1 MNWKKWIS
9 IAAAVCLAVTAVPMR
24 AVAQEEL
31 VQEKMPEEIK
41 EELKE
46 EKEEPKEEK
55 EELKEEKEELK
66 EEKEE
71 KEKLQEQSDE
81 KTEPHE
87 ESKKELLKG
96 ISLLMEEENSTEVFE
111 KETADFKGAGTATN
125 PYKIQN
131 VEDLKKLAEK
141 VNGDETANSGVT
153 YAGEYFKLTADIDLK
168 NEEWTPI
175 GTKVYV
181 GEFGQPESRYFQ
193 GTFDGDGH
201 QITKLK
207 ITGGSYAGLFGYV
220 GYAKGADANAVAVI
234 QNCNVTGEVNGYNHT
249 GGIVGYANNNTYIL
263 NCSFQGNV
271 EGNGENRGGI
281 VGSTSIGC
289 DVSGC
294 FVTGTVT
301 GGKRVGGIAGNGVGT
316 IKNCYALADVTA
328 TGVNAGG
335 IAGYAYG
342 ITIENCYYSGKV
354 SAKWAG
360 GIAGYVSKPISGSTE
375 IKNCVSLAER
385 VTGSNANRIAGE
397 NDATLTN
404 NYAWSGTTING
415 NPVPADGA
423 AGVNG
428 AKLTYENGT
437 LSPQFNAIFNDTDSA
452 WKFTE
457 DGLPILND
465 VGGTQSAYL
474 PPYLTGEGFYGKGTA
489 ENPYEIRNVND
500 LKLLAEKVNSGTT
513 YEGKYFKQTANIDL
527 EDLENE
533 PNWTP
538 IGKENNHFKGIFD
551 GGGYKITSLSITSS
565 NEKIG
570 LFGFVSNATIQNCN
584 VTGEIEGN
592 NFVGGIVGNAGK
604 NTHILNC
611 SFQGNVRGK
620 LDYVGGI
627 VGNTSS
633 GCEVSG
639 CFVTGKVEGLQ
650 RVGGIAGQGI
660 GIIRN
665 CYALA
670 DVTARTAIAG
680 GIAGRAYNLIIEN
693 CYYGGKVSAGSFAD
707 NSAGGIAG
715 ETYGSPDSSTK
726 IKNCVSL
733 AESVTCDFQVNRIA
747 GDERENTSLT
757 NNHSYNRTKLV
768 IDGNTTYPIGGA
780 GNNVNGADVYIS
792 NGRVMTDVQKGEV
805 FAWTGFDKDIWDIPT
820 EAGKLPSLQKGT
832 YPDLPTLPSKDLTI
846 DETPQHF
853 TTRNIGNG
861 FVVKV
866 TSEGT
871 LNESIEF
878 TKEYRLHDTT
888 GEWMSAVPNTAGTYD
903 VKITRAADGD
913 INPFACE
920 ISEGLVLTK
929 KRSSS
934 SGTTTRTYTAQFDTN
949 GGSAV
954 DKVKTDKNGKIERP
968 ADPTKEGYIFVGWY
982 SDSKLT
988 KPFDF
993 SAELTANSTLY
1004 AKWKENNE
1012 IILTIGSQKISVFG
1026 REIQNDVAP
1035 KIVNDRTMLPIR
1047 IVAESLGGTVTWN
1060 GELQRVTIQKGA
1072 DVILITIGA
1081 DTAYVNGTAVK
1092 LDAAA
1097 FVENGRTYLP
1107 LRFVSETLGA
1117 QVAWNEA
1124 EKTVTITK

>member
-31 VQEKMPEEIK
+31 VQEKMLEEIKEEIK

-46 EKEEPKEEK
+46 ELKEEKEEQKEEK
-55 EELKEEKEELK
+55 EELKEEKEEQ
-66 EEKEE
+66 KEE

-81 KTEPHE
+81 KTEPQE

-96 ISLLMEEENSTEVFE
+96 ISLLMEEENSTAVSGN
-111 KETADFKGAGTATN
+111 ETADFEGEGTAAN
-125 PYKIQN
+125 PYEIQN

-153 YAGEYFKLTADIDLK
+153 YEGKHFQLTANIDLK

-175 GTKVYV
+175 GTIVYT
-181 GEFGQPESRYFQ
+181 GEFGRSEERYFK

-201 QITKLK
+201 QIANLTITGRNEYVGLFGYVRNATIQNCNVAGEVSGYNAVGGIVGAVDGKTNNILNCSFQGNVTGNVYVGGIVGQVQNQCEVSSCYAIGTVHGGNDKVGGIAGEGRGAIKNCYALADVSAGGKFVGGIAGDASSVTIENCYYSGEVSARGSAGGIVGNVWRGTIQNCVSLAESVTGSNTNRIVGNIYNLTLTNNYAWSDPALSADDDAGLNGANFTYTNGTLSKQFSEIFKNDSAWKFTDNGLPILKNTGGTQLSELPKCMTGVGFDGFGIKTNPYLIEDAEDLKLLAEKVNSGEAYANTYFKQTADIDLNNETNWTPIGTVTNDGKDARPFKGTFDGDGYK
-207 ITGGSYAGLFGYV
+207 ITNLKVTGNSNNAGLFGYV
-220 GYAKGADANAVAVI
+220 DGAII
-234 QNCNVTGEVNGYNHT
+234 QNCNVTGEVNGYDYV
-249 GGIVGYANNNTYIL
+249 GGVVGNAYGKTQIL
-263 NCSFQGNV
+263 SCSF
-271 EGNGENRGGI
+271 RG
-281 VGSTSIGC
+281 
-289 DVSGC
+289 D
-294 FVTGTVT
+294 VTGEDSYI
-301 GGKRVGGIAGNGVGT
+301 GGIAGSARGT

-328 TGVNAGG
+328 TEFIAGG
-335 IAGYAYG
+335 IAGYAYHV
-342 ITIENCYYSGKV
+342 TIENCYYGGNV
-354 SAKWAG
+354 SARNTAG
-360 GIAGYVSKPISGSTE
+360 GIAGFVSGST
-375 IKNCVSLAER
+375 IKNCVSLAKS
-385 VTGSNANRIAGE
+385 V
-397 NDATLTN
+397 
-404 NYAWSGTTING
+404 
-415 NPVPADGA
+415 
-423 AGVNG
+423 
-428 AKLTYENGT
+428 
-437 LSPQFNAIFNDTDSA
+437 TDS
-452 WKFTE
+452 
-457 DGLPILND
+457 
-465 VGGTQSAYL
+465 
-474 PPYLTGEGFYGKGTA
+474 
-489 ENPYEIRNVND
+489 
-500 LKLLAEKVNSGTT
+500 
-513 YEGKYFKQTANIDL
+513 
-527 EDLENE
+527 
-533 PNWTP
+533 
-538 IGKENNHFKGIFD
+538 
-551 GGGYKITSLSITSS
+551 
-565 NEKIG
+565 
-570 LFGFVSNATIQNCN
+570 
-584 VTGEIEGN
+584 
-592 NFVGGIVGNAGK
+592 
-604 NTHILNC
+604 
-611 SFQGNVRGK
+611 
-620 LDYVGGI
+620 
-627 VGNTSS
+627 
-633 GCEVSG
+633 
-639 CFVTGKVEGLQ
+639 
-650 RVGGIAGQGI
+650 
-660 GIIRN
+660 
-665 CYALA
+665 
-670 DVTARTAIAG
+670 
-680 GIAGRAYNLIIEN
+680 
-693 CYYGGKVSAGSFAD
+693 
-707 NSAGGIAG
+707 
-715 ETYGSPDSSTK
+715 
-726 IKNCVSL
+726 
-733 AESVTCDFQVNRIA
+733 DFVNRIV
-747 GDERENTSLT
+747 GDVSRVENVTLTS
-757 NNHSYNRTKLV
+757 NYGYNRTKLV
-768 IDGNTTYPIGGA
+768 VYGKEGYADIDTT
-780 GNNVNGADVYIS
+780 DVKQGTTVFVS
-792 NGRVMTDVQKGEV
+792 KGKLMTDVQKGEV

-820 EAGKLPSLQKGT
+820 KAGKLPSLQKGT
-832 YPDLPTLPSKDLTI
+832 YPDLPDLPSKDLTI

-878 TKEYRLHDTT
+878 TKEYRLHGTT
-888 GEWMSAVPNTAGTYD
+888 DEWASAVPNTAGTYD

-920 ISEGLVLTK
+920 IPEGLVLTK

-934 SGTTTRTYTAQFDTN
+934 SGATTQTYTAQFDTN

-1012 IILTIGSQKISVFG
+1012 IILTIGSRKISVFG

>member
-31 VQEKMPEEIK
+31 LQEKMLEEIK
-41 EELKE
+41 EEQQEELKE

-55 EELKEEKEELK
+55 EEKEELKEEK

-81 KTEPHE
+81 KIEPQEKSKE
-87 ESKKELLKG
+87 EPPEG
-96 ISLLMEEENSTEVFE
+96 ISLLMEEENSTAVSEN
-111 KETADFKGAGTATN
+111 ETADFEGEGTAAN

-131 VEDLKKLAEK
+131 VDDLKLLAEN
-141 VNGDETANSGVT
+141 VNNGEAYANKH
-153 YAGEYFKLTADIDLK
+153 FKLTADIDLEK
-168 NEEWTPI
+168 EEWTPI
-175 GTKVYV
+175 GKS
-181 GEFGQPESRYFQ
+181 GLPFQ
-193 GTFDGDGH
+193 GTFDGYGY
-201 QITKLK
+201 QITNLK
-207 ITGGSYAGLFGYV
+207 ISNGGQYAGLFGYT
-220 GYAKGADANAVAVI
+220 KGAVI
-234 QNCNVTGEVNGYNHT
+234 KNCNVTGEINGYNHT
-249 GGIVGYANNNTYIL
+249 GGIVGSANVNTKIR

-271 EGNGENRGGI
+271 EGNGEKRGGI
-281 VGSTSIGC
+281 VGHTSIGC

-301 GGKRVGGIAGNGVGT
+301 GEKFVGGIAGWGAGT
-316 IKNCYALADVTA
+316 IKNCYALANVTA
-328 TGVNAGG
+328 TGVSAGG
-335 IAGYAYG
+335 IAGYYCSNF
-342 ITIENCYYSGKV
+342 TIENCYYSGNV

-360 GIAGYVSKPISGSTE
+360 GIAGYVSESISGSTE
-375 IKNCVSLAER
+375 IKNCVSLAES
-385 VTGSNANRIAGE
+385 VTGSNANRIAGY
-397 NDATLTN
+397 NDNATLTN
-404 NYAWSGTTING
+404 NYAWSGTTVSG
-415 NPVPADGA
+415 SAASDGA
-423 AGVNG
+423 D
-428 AKLTYENGT
+428 LTYTNGT
-437 LSPQFNAIFNDTDSA
+437 LSPQFSEIFGSDNSA
-452 WKFTE
+452 WKFTK

-465 VGGTQSAYL
+465 VGGTQFSEL
-474 PPYLTGEGFYGKGTA
+474 PKCMTGVGFDGFGIKTNPYLIEDV
-489 ENPYEIRNVND
+489 ED
-500 LKLLAEKVNSGTT
+500 LKLLAEKVNSGVT
-513 YEGKYFKQTANIDL
+513 YEGKYFKLTADIDL
-527 EDLENE
+527 KNE

-538 IGKENNHFKGIFD
+538 IGTMLVEEGRPFQGTFD
-551 GGGYKITSLSITSS
+551 GGGHQIANLTIS
-565 NEKIG
+565 NGGQYGG
-570 LFGFVSNATIQNCN
+570 LFGYTEGAVIKSCN
-584 VTGEIEGN
+584 VTGEVNGYN
-592 NFVGGIVGNAGK
+592 CTGGIVGYANN

-611 SFQGNVRGK
+611 SFQGNVEGDGEER
-620 LDYVGGI
+620 GGI
-627 VGNTSS
+627 VGHTSS

-639 CFVTGKVEGLQ
+639 CFVTGTVTGDRE
-650 RVGGIAGQGI
+650 VGGIAGSGVGTI
-660 GIIRN
+660 KN

-670 DVTARTAIAG
+670 NVTATGVNAG
-680 GIAGRAYNLIIEN
+680 GIAGKAYGVTIEN
-693 CYYGGKVSAGSFAD
+693 CYYSGEVSAKD
-707 NSAGGIAG
+707 YAGGIAG
-715 ETYGSPDSSTK
+715 YVSGAKT
-726 IKNCVSL
+726 IRNCVSL
-733 AESVTCDFQVNRIA
+733 AESVTGIGFVNRIV
-747 GDERENTSLT
+747 GCVRQNTNLI

-768 IDGNTTYPIGGA
+768 INGKPAYPTGGA
-780 GNNVNGADVYIS
+780 GNDVIGADVYIS

-805 FAWTGFDKDIWDIPT
+805 FAWTGFDKAIWDIPT

-920 ISEGLVLTK
+920 IFEGLVLTK

-934 SGTTTRTYTAQFDTN
+934 SGAATQTYTAQFDTN

-1012 IILTIGSQKISVFG
+1012 IILTIGSRKISVFG

-1107 LRFVSETLGA
+1107 LRFISETLGA
-1117 QVAWNEA
+1117 QVVWNEA

>member
-1 MNWKKWIS
+1 M
-9 IAAAVCLAVTAVPMR
+9 
-24 AVAQEEL
+24 
-31 VQEKMPEEIK
+31 
-41 EELKE
+41 
-46 EKEEPKEEK
+46 
-55 EELKEEKEELK
+55 
-66 EEKEE
+66 
-71 KEKLQEQSDE
+71 QEQSDE
-81 KTEPHE
+81 KTEPQE

-96 ISLLMEEENSTEVFE
+96 ISLLMEGENSTAVSGNEA
-111 KETADFKGAGTATN
+111 ADFAGAGTAEK
-125 PYKIQN
+125 PYLIKN
-131 VEDLKKLAEK
+131 AADLKKLAEK

-153 YAGEYFKLTADIDLK
+153 YKDKHFKLTADIDLE

-181 GEFGQPESRYFQ
+181 GEFGWPESRYFQ
-193 GTFDGDGH
+193 GTFDGGRH
-201 QITKLK
+201 QIANLK
-207 ITGGSYAGLFGYV
+207 ISNGVEYAGLFGNV
-220 GYAKGADANAVAVI
+220 WGATI
-234 QNCNVTGEVNGYNHT
+234 QNCNVTGEINGYNHT

-271 EGNGENRGGI
+271 EGNGEDKGGI
-281 VGSTSIGC
+281 VGHTSIGC

-294 FVTGTVT
+294 YVTGTVT
-301 GGKRVGGIAGNGVGT
+301 GGSAVGGIAGWGVGT

-328 TGVNAGG
+328 AGDNAAGYNAGG

-342 ITIENCYYSGKV
+342 VTIENCYYSGEV
-354 SAKWAG
+354 SSNGNSG
-360 GIAGYVSKPISGSTE
+360 GIAGYITGDSLDNSYSVIR
-375 IKNCVSLAER
+375 NCVSLAEE
-385 VTGSNANRIAGE
+385 VSGGSNANRIAGYI
-397 NDATLTN
+397 NITTLTN
-404 NYAWSGTTING
+404 NYAWSGTTIKG
-415 NPVPADGA
+415 KIVPADDAG
-423 AGVNG
+423 GVNG
-428 AKLTYENGT
+428 ANLTYENGK
-437 LSPQFNAIFNDTDSA
+437 LSPQFSAIFASDNSA
-452 WKFTE
+452 WTFT
-457 DGLPILND
+457 DNGLPILKN

-500 LKLLAEKVNSGTT
+500 LKLLAKKVNSGEAYANT
-513 YEGKYFKQTANIDL
+513 YFKLTANIDL
-527 EDLENE
+527 KNE

-538 IGKENNHFKGIFD
+538 IGTLQGEELRPFQGTFD
-551 GGGYKITSLSITSS
+551 GDEHQITNLKISNGGQYA
-565 NEKIG
+565 G
-570 LFGFVSNATIQNCN
+570 LFGYTEGAVIKSCN
-584 VTGEIEGN
+584 VTGEINGYN
-592 NFVGGIVGNAGK
+592 HTGGIVGYATD

-611 SFQGNVRGK
+611 SFQGNVEGDGEER
-620 LDYVGGI
+620 GGI
-627 VGNTSS
+627 VGYMS
-633 GCEVSG
+633 GGGEVSG
-639 CFVTGKVEGLQ
+639 CFVTGTVTGDRE
-650 RVGGIAGQGI
+650 VGGIAGTGVGTI
-660 GIIRN
+660 KN

-670 DVTARTAIAG
+670 NVTATGVNAGVNAG
-680 GIAGRAYNLIIEN
+680 GIAGKAYGVTIEN
-693 CYYGGKVSAGSFAD
+693 CYYSGEVSAK
-707 NSAGGIAG
+707 NYAGGIAG
-715 ETYGSPDSSTK
+715 YVSGST

-733 AESVTCDFQVNRIA
+733 ANSVTGGDFVNRIA
-747 GDERENTSLT
+747 GGVRDKINLI

-768 IDGNTTYPIGGA
+768 INGKPAYPTGGA

-792 NGRVMTDVQKGEV
+792 NGRVMTDVPNQTLFNWE
-805 FAWTGFDKDIWDIPT
+805 ANGFTKANGWLIPT
-820 EAGKLPSLQKGT
+820 DAYKLPSLREGE
-832 YPDLPTLPSKDLTI
+832 YPALPDLPEEP
-846 DETPQHF
+846 
-853 TTRNIGNG
+853 
-861 FVVKV
+861 
-866 TSEGT
+866 
-871 LNESIEF
+871 
-878 TKEYRLHDTT
+878 
-888 GEWMSAVPNTAGTYD
+888 VP
-903 VKITRAADGD
+903 
-913 INPFACE
+913 
-920 ISEGLVLTK
+920 TK

-934 SGTTTRTYTAQFDTN
+934 SGTTTQTYTAQFDTN

-1012 IILTIGSQKISVFG
+1012 IILTIGSRKISVFG
-1026 REIQNDVAP
+1026 REIKNDVAP

-1117 QVAWNEA
+1117 QVVWNEA

>member
-31 VQEKMPEEIK
+31 VQEKMLEELK
-41 EELKE
+41 EEQQEELKE
-46 EKEEPKEEK
+46 EKEEPKEE
-55 EELKEEKEELK
+55 KEEKEELK

-81 KTEPHE
+81 KIEPQEKSKE
-87 ESKKELLKG
+87 EPPEG
-96 ISLLMEEENSTEVFE
+96 ISLLMEEENSTAVSEN
-111 KETADFKGAGTATN
+111 ETADFEGEGTAAN

-131 VEDLKKLAEK
+131 VDDLKLLAENVNNGEAYANTYFKLTADIDLKKEEWTPIGTLQGEEVRPFQGTFDGGGHQITKLKITGGRYAGLFGYTKGAVIKNCNVTGEVNGYNHTGGIVGDAGINTKILNCSFQGNVEGNGEDKGGIVGSTSDGCEVSGCFVTGTVTGEKFVGGIAGWGVGTIKNCYALADVTARTAIAGGIAGYYCSNFTIENCYYSGRVSVSDYAGGIAGSANTGTIQNCVSLAESVTGSNANRIAGYNDNATLTNNYAWSGTKIKGNPVSADDAGGVNGANLTYTGGTLSEQFSEIFKNDSAWKFTDNGLPILKDVGGTQSAYLPLYLTKASFYGNGTAEIPYEIRNAEDLKLLAEK
-141 VNGDETANSGVT
+141 VNGNETANSGIT
-153 YAGEYFKLTADIDLK
+153 YENTYFKLTADIDLK

-175 GTKVYV
+175 GTMLV
-181 GEFGQPESRYFQ
+181 EELRPFQ
-193 GTFDGDGH
+193 GTFDGGGH

-207 ITGGSYAGLFGYV
+207 ITGGSYAGLFGYTE
-220 GYAKGADANAVAVI
+220 GAVI
-234 QNCNVTGEVNGYNHT
+234 KSCNVTGEVNGYNCT
-249 GGIVGYANNNTYIL
+249 GGIVGYADANTKIL

-271 EGNGENRGGI
+271 KGKGEERGGI
-281 VGSTSIGC
+281 VGYMSGGGE
-289 DVSGC
+289 VSGC

-301 GGKRVGGIAGNGVGT
+301 GDREVGGIAGTGVGT
-316 IKNCYALADVTA
+316 IKNCYALANVTA

-335 IAGYAYG
+335 IAGKAYG
-342 ITIENCYYSGKV
+342 VTIENCYYSGEV
-354 SAKWAG
+354 SAKNYAG
-360 GIAGYVSKPISGSTE
+360 GIAGYVS
-375 IKNCVSLAER
+375 
-385 VTGSNANRIAGE
+385 
-397 NDATLTN
+397 
-404 NYAWSGTTING
+404 
-415 NPVPADGA
+415 
-423 AGVNG
+423 G
-428 AKLTYENGT
+428 AKT
-437 LSPQFNAIFNDTDSA
+437 
-452 WKFTE
+452 
-457 DGLPILND
+457 
-465 VGGTQSAYL
+465 
-474 PPYLTGEGFYGKGTA
+474 
-489 ENPYEIRNVND
+489 IR
-500 LKLLAEKVNSGTT
+500 
-513 YEGKYFKQTANIDL
+513 
-527 EDLENE
+527 
-533 PNWTP
+533 
-538 IGKENNHFKGIFD
+538 
-551 GGGYKITSLSITSS
+551 
-565 NEKIG
+565 
-570 LFGFVSNATIQNCN
+570 
-584 VTGEIEGN
+584 
-592 NFVGGIVGNAGK
+592 
-604 NTHILNC
+604 
-611 SFQGNVRGK
+611 
-620 LDYVGGI
+620 
-627 VGNTSS
+627 
-633 GCEVSG
+633 
-639 CFVTGKVEGLQ
+639 
-650 RVGGIAGQGI
+650 
-660 GIIRN
+660 
-665 CYALA
+665 
-670 DVTARTAIAG
+670 
-680 GIAGRAYNLIIEN
+680 
-693 CYYGGKVSAGSFAD
+693 
-707 NSAGGIAG
+707 
-715 ETYGSPDSSTK
+715 
-726 IKNCVSL
+726 NCVSL
-733 AESVTCDFQVNRIA
+733 AESVTGGDLVNRIVGYVGSNA
-747 GDERENTSLT
+747 NVTLT
-757 NNHSYNRTKLV
+757 NNYSYNRTKLV
-768 IDGNTTYPIGGA
+768 INGKPAYPTGGEGNDVI
-780 GNNVNGADVYIS
+780 GADVYIS
-792 NGRVMTDVQKGEV
+792 NGRVMKDVQKGEV
-805 FAWTGFDKDIWDIPT
+805 FAWTGFDKDIWYIPT

-832 YPDLPTLPSKDLTI
+832 YPDLPNLPSVDLTI
-846 DETPQHF
+846 DKTPQHF

-920 ISEGLVLTK
+920 IPEGLVLTK

-934 SGTTTRTYTAQFDTN
+934 SGATTRTYTAQFDTN

-1012 IILTIGSQKISVFG
+1012 IILTIGSRKISVFG

-1107 LRFVSETLGA
+1107 LRFISETLGA
-1117 QVAWNEA
+1117 QVVWNEA

>member
-31 VQEKMPEEIK
+31 LQEKMLEEIKEELKEEIK

-46 EKEEPKEEK
+46 EKEERKEE
-55 EELKEEKEELK
+55 K

-81 KTEPHE
+81 KIEPQE
-87 ESKKELLKG
+87 ESKEEPPEG

-111 KETADFKGAGTATN
+111 DKTADFAGGGTAAN

-131 VEDLKKLAEK
+131 VDDLKLLAEK
-141 VNGDETANSGVT
+141 VNGGVT
-153 YAGEYFKLTADIDLK
+153 YEGKHFQLTANIDLK

-175 GTKVYV
+175 GT
-181 GEFGQPESRYFQ
+181 EDTLFQ
-193 GTFDGDGH
+193 GTFDGGRH
-201 QITKLK
+201 QIANLK
-207 ITGGSYAGLFGYV
+207 ISNGVEYAGLFGNV
-220 GYAKGADANAVAVI
+220 WGATI
-234 QNCNVTGEVNGYNHT
+234 QNCNVTGEINGYNHT

-271 EGNGENRGGI
+271 EGNGEDKGGI
-281 VGSTSIGC
+281 VGHTSIGC

-294 FVTGTVT
+294 YVTGTVT
-301 GGKRVGGIAGNGVGT
+301 GGSAVGGIAGWGTGT
-316 IKNCYALADVTA
+316 IENCYALADVTA
-328 TGVNAGG
+328 TGDSAGG
-335 IAGYAYG
+335 IAGYAYNL
-342 ITIENCYYSGKV
+342 TIENCYYGGRV
-354 SAKWAG
+354 SASRLAG
-360 GIAGYVSKPISGSTE
+360 GIAGYITGNSLGETSYSVIR
-375 IKNCVSLAER
+375 NCVSLAEE
-385 VTGSNANRIAGE
+385 VSGGSNANRIAGYIRIT
-397 NDATLTN
+397 TLTN
-404 NYAWSGTTING
+404 NYAWSD
-415 NPVPADGA
+415 PALSADDA
-423 AGVNG
+423 AGLNG
-428 AKLTYENGT
+428 ADLTYTNGK

-452 WKFTE
+452 WEFTE
-457 DGLPILND
+457 DGLPILKN

-489 ENPYEIRNVND
+489 ENPYEIRNAED
-500 LKLLAEKVNSGTT
+500 LKLLAKNVNSGTD

-527 EDLENE
+527 NNE
-533 PNWTP
+533 PWTP
-538 IGKENNHFKGIFD
+538 IGTMQGEEGRPFQGTFD
-551 GGGYKITSLSITSS
+551 GDGYQITNLTISNGGQYA
-565 NEKIG
+565 G
-570 LFGFVSNATIQNCN
+570 LFGYTEGAVIKNCN
-584 VTGEIEGN
+584 VTGEINGYN
-592 NFVGGIVGNAGK
+592 HTGGIVGSANV
-604 NTHILNC
+604 NTKIQNC
-611 SFQGNVRGK
+611 SFQGNVEGNGENR
-620 LDYVGGI
+620 GGI
-627 VGNTSS
+627 VGDTSS

-639 CFVTGKVEGLQ
+639 CFVTGTVTGEKF
-650 RVGGIAGQGI
+650 VGGIAGWGAGTI
-660 GIIRN
+660 KN

-670 DVTARTAIAG
+670 NVTATGVNAGYNAG
-680 GIAGRAYNLIIEN
+680 GIAGYAYGVTIEN
-693 CYYGGKVSAGSFAD
+693 CYYSGEVSASG
-707 NSAGGIAG
+707 SAGGIVGTAWG
-715 ETYGSPDSSTK
+715 GT
-726 IKNCVSL
+726 IQNCVSL
-733 AESVTCDFQVNRIA
+733 AESVTGSNANRIVGKSYKA
-747 GDERENTSLT
+747 TLT
-757 NNHSYNRTKLV
+757 NNHSYNRTQLV
-768 IDGNTTYPIGGA
+768 INGEITYPTGGA
-780 GNNVNGADVYIS
+780 GNDVNGADVYIS

-805 FAWTGFDKDIWDIPT
+805 FNWAGFDKDIWDIPKK
-820 EAGKLPSLQKGT
+820 AGKLPSLQKGT
-832 YPDLPTLPSKDLTI
+832 YPDLPNLPSKDLNI
-846 DETPQHF
+846 DQAPQHF
-853 TTRNIGNG
+853 TTKNIGNG

-878 TKEYRLHDTT
+878 TKEYRLHGTT
-888 GEWMSAVPNTAGTYD
+888 DAWTDAVPNTAGTYD

-920 ISEGLVLTK
+920 IPEGLVLTK

-934 SGTTTRTYTAQFDTN
+934 SGAATQTYTAQFDTN

-1012 IILTIGSQKISVFG
+1012 IILTIGSRKISVFG
-1026 REIQNDVAP
+1026 REIKNDVAP

-1117 QVAWNEA
+1117 QVAWKEA

>member
-31 VQEKMPEEIK
+31 VQEKMLEEIKEEIK

-46 EKEEPKEEK
+46 EPKEE
-55 EELKEEKEELK
+55 K

-71 KEKLQEQSDE
+71 KEKLQEKSDE
-81 KTEPHE
+81 KTEPQE
-87 ESKKELLKG
+87 ESKKELPKG
-96 ISLLMEEENSTEVFE
+96 ISLLMEGENSTAVSENE
-111 KETADFKGAGTATN
+111 AADFEGEGEEN
-125 PYKIQN
+125 DPYLIED
-131 VEDLKKLAEK
+131 VEDLKKLAENVK
-141 VNGDETANSGVT
+141 NGTDYEGKYFQLTAN
-153 YAGEYFKLTADIDLK
+153 IDLN
-168 NEEWTPI
+168 NEPNWTPI
-175 GTKVYV
+175 GT
-181 GEFGQPESRYFQ
+181 EDTLFQ
-193 GTFDGDGH
+193 GTFDGGGH
-201 QITKLK
+201 QITNLK
-207 ITGGSYAGLFGYV
+207 IGKREYGGLFGNV
-220 GYAKGADANAVAVI
+220 WGATI
-234 QNCNVTGEVNGYNHT
+234 QNCNVTGEVNGYNYS
-249 GGIVGYANNNTYIL
+249 GGIVGYANDNTHIL

-271 EGNGENRGGI
+271 EGNGQDRGGI

-301 GGKRVGGIAGNGVGT
+301 GGNCVGGIAGNGVGT

-328 TGVNAGG
+328 AGDSAGG
-335 IAGYAYG
+335 IAGYAYNLS
-342 ITIENCYYSGKV
+342 IENCYYSGKV
-354 SAKWAG
+354 SSNGNAG
-360 GIAGYVSKPISGSTE
+360 GIAGIARNSE
-375 IKNCVSLAER
+375 IQNCVSLAER
-385 VTGSNANRIAGE
+385 VTGVWKVNRIAGK
-397 NDATLTN
+397 NSAKLTD

-500 LKLLAEKVNSGTT
+500 LKLLAEKVNGGVT
-513 YEGKYFKQTANIDL
+513 YKDKYFKQTANIDL
-527 EDLENE
+527 ENE

-538 IGKENNHFKGIFD
+538 IGGTVIEHPSTWEISVFKGNYD
-551 GGGYKITSLSITSS
+551 GDGYKITNLTTTEDS
-565 NEKIG
+565 NHVG
-570 LFGFVSNATIQNCN
+570 LFGKVEDATIQNCN
-584 VTGEIEGN
+584 ITGNVNGYN
-592 NFVGGIVGNAGK
+592 YVGGIVGGVGVK
-604 NTHILNC
+604 TKILNC
-611 SFQGNVRGK
+611 SFQGSVMGES
-620 LDYVGGI
+620 DCVGGI
-627 VGNTSS
+627 VGETSAE
-633 GCEVSG
+633 CEVSG
-639 CFVTGKVEGLQ
+639 CFARGKVEGLQ
-650 RVGGIAGQGI
+650 KVGGIAGKGVGTI
-660 GIIRN
+660 KN

-670 DVTARTAIAG
+670 DVTARDRIAG
-680 GIAGRAYNLIIEN
+680 GIAGGTYNLTIEN
-693 CYYGGKVSAGSFAD
+693 CYYGGDVLAK
-707 NSAGGIAG
+707 NYAGGIAG
-715 ETYGSPDSSTK
+715 VMDSTSGSSTT

-733 AESVTCDFQVNRIA
+733 AESVTAGINSVNRIA
-747 GDERENTSLT
+747 GGVRDNINLI

-768 IDGNTTYPIGGA
+768 IDSKPAYPTGGA
-780 GNNVNGADVYIS
+780 GNDVIGADVYIS
-792 NGRVMTDVQKGEV
+792 NGRVMKDVQKGEV
-805 FAWTGFDKDIWDIPT
+805 FAWTGFDKAIWYIPT

-832 YPDLPTLPSKDLTI
+832 YPDLPNLPSVDLTI
-846 DETPQHF
+846 DKTPQHF

-888 GEWMSAVPNTAGTYD
+888 DAWKSAVPNTAGTYD

-920 ISEGLVLTK
+920 IPEGLVLTK

-934 SGTTTRTYTAQFDTN
+934 SGAATQTYTAQFDTN

-1012 IILTIGSQKISVFG
+1012 IILTIGSRKISVFG

>member
-31 VQEKMPEEIK
+31 LQEKMLEEIKEEQQEEIK

-46 EKEEPKEEK
+46 EPKEEKEEK
-55 EELKEEKEELK
+55 EELKEEK

-81 KTEPHE
+81 KTEPQE
-87 ESKKELLKG
+87 ESKKELPKG
-96 ISLLMEEENSTEVFE
+96 ISLLMGEENSTAVFE
-111 KETADFKGAGTATN
+111 NETADFEGKGTAAN

-131 VEDLKKLAEK
+131 VDDLKKLAEK
-141 VNGDETANSGVT
+141 VNG
-153 YAGEYFKLTADIDLK
+153 GEAYEGKHFKLTANIDLK
-168 NEEWTPI
+168 NEEWPPI
-175 GTKVYV
+175 GTLQ
-181 GEFGQPESRYFQ
+181 GEEVRPFQ
-193 GTFDGDGH
+193 GTFDGDGY
-201 QITKLK
+201 QITNLK
-207 ITGGSYAGLFGYV
+207 ISNGGQYAGLFGHTE
-220 GYAKGADANAVAVI
+220 GAVI
-234 QNCNVTGEVNGYNHT
+234 KSCNVTGKINGYNYT
-249 GGIVGYANNNTYIL
+249 GGIVGYADANTKIL

-271 EGNGENRGGI
+271 KGKGEGRGGI
-281 VGSTSIGC
+281 VGYMSGGGE
-289 DVSGC
+289 VSGC

-301 GGKRVGGIAGNGVGT
+301 GDKEVGGIAGYGVGT
-316 IKNCYALADVTA
+316 IKNCYALANVTATATATA

-342 ITIENCYYSGKV
+342 VTIENCYYSGEV
-354 SAKWAG
+354 SAKNYAG
-360 GIAGYVSKPISGSTE
+360 GIAGTAWRGTIQ
-375 IKNCVSLAER
+375 NCVSLAES
-385 VTGSNANRIAGE
+385 VSGSDYVNRIAGY
-397 NDATLTN
+397 NYNATLTN
-404 NYAWSGTTING
+404 NYAWDGTTING
-415 NPVPADGA
+415 NPVSADD
-423 AGVNG
+423 AGWVNG
-428 AKLTYENGT
+428 AALTYTNGE
-437 LSPQFNAIFNDTDSA
+437 LSEQFSDIFKDTDSA
-452 WKFTE
+452 WDFT
-457 DGLPILND
+457 DNGLPILKN
-465 VGGTQSAYL
+465 VGGVQFSEL
-474 PPYLTGEGFYGKGTA
+474 PKCMTGVGFDGFGIKTNPYLIEDV
-489 ENPYEIRNVND
+489 ED
-500 LKLLAEKVNSGTT
+500 LKLLAKKVNGGTT
-513 YEGKYFKQTANIDL
+513 YEKTYFKQTADIDL
-527 EDLENE
+527 NNE
-533 PNWTP
+533 PWTP
-538 IGKENNHFKGIFD
+538 IGTVIVINNGKDARPFKGTFD
-551 GGGYKITSLSITSS
+551 GDGYKITNLKVTGNS
-565 NEKIG
+565 NNAG
-570 LFGFVSNATIQNCN
+570 LFGYTQDATIKNCN
-584 VTGEIEGN
+584 VTGEVSGSSD
-592 NFVGGIVGNAGK
+592 VGGIVGNADGK
-604 NTHILNC
+604 TQILSC
-611 SFQGNVRGK
+611 SFRG
-620 LDYVGGI
+620 D
-627 VGNTSS
+627 
-633 GCEVSG
+633 
-639 CFVTGKVEGLQ
+639 VTGEDSYI
-650 RVGGIAGQGI
+650 GGIAGSARGTI
-660 GIIRN
+660 KN

-670 DVTARTAIAG
+670 DVTASFVDAG
-680 GIAGRAYNLIIEN
+680 GIAGYAYHVTIEN
-693 CYYGGKVSAGSFAD
+693 CYYSGNVSAGND
-707 NSAGGIAG
+707 AGGIAG
-715 ETYGSPDSSTK
+715 FASGST

-733 AESVTCDFQVNRIA
+733 AKSVTGSENVNRIL
-747 GDERENTSLT
+747 GDVSKVENVTLTS
-757 NNHSYNRTKLV
+757 NYGYNRTKLV
-768 IDGNTTYPIGGA
+768 VYEKEDYADGKDEKDGTNVFVSA
-780 GNNVNGADVYIS
+780 GKL
-792 NGRVMTDVQKGEV
+792 MTDVQKGEV

-820 EAGKLPSLQKGT
+820 KAGKLPSLQKGT
-832 YPDLPTLPSKDLTI
+832 YPDLPDLPSKDLTI
-846 DETPQHF
+846 DKTPQHF
-853 TTRNIGNG
+853 TTKNIGNG

-866 TSEGT
+866 LSPTEGIGNT
-871 LNESIEF
+871 PFEVQ
-878 TKEYRLHDTT
+878 YRLHDTT
-888 GEWMSAVPNTAGTYD
+888 DEWASAVPNTAGTYD

-920 ISEGLVLTK
+920 IPEGLVLTK

-934 SGTTTRTYTAQFDTN
+934 SGAATQTYTAQFDTN

-1012 IILTIGSQKISVFG
+1012 IILTIGSRKISVFG

-1107 LRFVSETLGA
+1107 LRFISETLGA

>member
-31 VQEKMPEEIK
+31 LQEKMLEEIKEEQQEEIK

-46 EKEEPKEEK
+46 EKEEQKEEK
-55 EELKEEKEELK
+55 EELKEEK

-81 KTEPHE
+81 KIEPQE
-87 ESKKELLKG
+87 ESKKELPKG

-111 KETADFKGAGTATN
+111 NETADFKGKGEEN
-125 PYKIQN
+125 DPYLIED
-131 VEDLKKLAEK
+131 VEDLKKLAEN
-141 VNGDETANSGVT
+141 VNNGEAYANT
-153 YAGEYFKLTADIDLK
+153 YFKLTADIDLK

-193 GTFDGDGH
+193 GTFDGGRH
-201 QITKLK
+201 QIANLT
-207 ITGGSYAGLFGYV
+207 ITGRNEYVGLFGYV
-220 GYAKGADANAVAVI
+220 RNATIQNCNVAGEVSGYNFAGGIVGAVDGQTNNILNCSFQGNVTGNAYVGGIVGQVQNQCKVSSCYAIGTVHGGNDKVGGIAGEGRGAIKNCYALADVSAGGKFVGGIAGDAFRVTIENCYYSGEVSASGSAGGIVGNVWGGTIQNCVSLAESVTGSNTNRIVGNIYNLTLTNNYAWSDPALSADDEAGLNGANLTYTNGELSKQFSGIFGSDNSAWQFTDNGLPILKDVGGVQFSELPKCMTGVGFDGFGIKTNPYLIEDVEDLKLLAKKVNGGTTYEKTYFKQTADIDLKNEPNWTPIGTMLVEEGRPFQGTFDGGGHQIANLTISNGGQYGGLFGYTEGAVI
-234 QNCNVTGEVNGYNHT
+234 KSCNVTGEVNGYNCT
-249 GGIVGYANNNTYIL
+249 GGIVGYANN
-263 NCSFQGNV
+263 
-271 EGNGENRGGI
+271 
-281 VGSTSIGC
+281 
-289 DVSGC
+289 
-294 FVTGTVT
+294 
-301 GGKRVGGIAGNGVGT
+301 
-316 IKNCYALADVTA
+316 
-328 TGVNAGG
+328 
-335 IAGYAYG
+335 
-342 ITIENCYYSGKV
+342 
-354 SAKWAG
+354 
-360 GIAGYVSKPISGSTE
+360 
-375 IKNCVSLAER
+375 
-385 VTGSNANRIAGE
+385 
-397 NDATLTN
+397 
-404 NYAWSGTTING
+404 
-415 NPVPADGA
+415 
-423 AGVNG
+423 
-428 AKLTYENGT
+428 
-437 LSPQFNAIFNDTDSA
+437 
-452 WKFTE
+452 
-457 DGLPILND
+457 
-465 VGGTQSAYL
+465 
-474 PPYLTGEGFYGKGTA
+474 
-489 ENPYEIRNVND
+489 
-500 LKLLAEKVNSGTT
+500 
-513 YEGKYFKQTANIDL
+513 
-527 EDLENE
+527 
-533 PNWTP
+533 
-538 IGKENNHFKGIFD
+538 
-551 GGGYKITSLSITSS
+551 
-565 NEKIG
+565 
-570 LFGFVSNATIQNCN
+570 
-584 VTGEIEGN
+584 
-592 NFVGGIVGNAGK
+592 

-611 SFQGNVRGK
+611 SFQGNVEGDGEER
-620 LDYVGGI
+620 GGI
-627 VGNTSS
+627 VGHTSS

-639 CFVTGKVEGLQ
+639 CFVTGTVTGDRE
-650 RVGGIAGQGI
+650 VGGIAGSGVGTI
-660 GIIRN
+660 KN

-670 DVTARTAIAG
+670 NVTATGVNAG
-680 GIAGRAYNLIIEN
+680 GIAGKAYGVTIEN
-693 CYYGGKVSAGSFAD
+693 CYYSGEVSAKD
-707 NSAGGIAG
+707 YAGGIAG
-715 ETYGSPDSSTK
+715 YVSGAKT
-726 IKNCVSL
+726 IRNCVSL
-733 AESVTCDFQVNRIA
+733 AESVTGIGFVNRIV
-747 GDERENTSLT
+747 GCVRQNTNLI

-768 IDGNTTYPIGGA
+768 IDGNTTYADGTDEKDGT
-780 GNNVNGADVYIS
+780 NVFVSA
-792 NGRVMTDVQKGEV
+792 GRVMTDVQKGEV
-805 FAWTGFDKDIWDIPT
+805 FDWAGFDENIWSIPT

-832 YPDLPTLPSKDLTI
+832 YPDLPNLPSKDLTI
-846 DETPQHF
+846 GTTPQHF

-866 TSEGT
+866 LSPTEDIGNT
-871 LNESIEF
+871 PFEVQ
-878 TKEYRLHDTT
+878 YRLHDTT

-920 ISEGLVLTK
+920 IPEGLVLTK

-934 SGTTTRTYTAQFDTN
+934 SGAATQTYTAQFDTN

-1012 IILTIGSQKISVFG
+1012 IILTIGSRKISVFG

-1107 LRFVSETLGA
+1107 LRFISETLGA

>member
-31 VQEKMPEEIK
+31 VQEKMLEELK
-41 EELKE
+41 EEQQEELKE

-55 EELKEEKEELK
+55 EEKEELKEEK

-81 KTEPHE
+81 KIEPQEKSKE
-87 ESKKELLKG
+87 EPPEG
-96 ISLLMEEENSTEVFE
+96 ISLLMEEENSTVVSE
-111 KETADFKGAGTATN
+111 KEAADFAGVGTAAN

-131 VEDLKKLAEK
+131 VNDLKKLAEN
-141 VNGDETANSGVT
+141 VNNGEAYANT
-153 YAGEYFKLTADIDLK
+153 YFKLTADIDLEK
-168 NEEWTPI
+168 EEWTPI
-175 GTKVYV
+175 GKS
-181 GEFGQPESRYFQ
+181 GLPFQ
-193 GTFDGDGH
+193 GTFDGYGY
-201 QITKLK
+201 QITNLK
-207 ITGGSYAGLFGYV
+207 ISNGGQYAGLFGYT
-220 GYAKGADANAVAVI
+220 KGAVI
-234 QNCNVTGEVNGYNHT
+234 KNCNVTGEINGYNHT
-249 GGIVGYANNNTYIL
+249 GGIVGSANVNTKIR

-271 EGNGENRGGI
+271 EGNGEKRGGI
-281 VGSTSIGC
+281 VGHTSIGC

-301 GGKRVGGIAGNGVGT
+301 GEKFVGGIAGWGAGT
-316 IKNCYALADVTA
+316 IKNCYALANVTA
-328 TGVNAGG
+328 TGVSAGG
-335 IAGYAYG
+335 IAGYYCSNF
-342 ITIENCYYSGKV
+342 TIENCYYSGNV

-360 GIAGYVSKPISGSTE
+360 GIAGYVSESISGSTE
-375 IKNCVSLAER
+375 IKNCVSLAES
-385 VTGSNANRIAGE
+385 VTGSNANRIAGY
-397 NDATLTN
+397 NDNATLTN
-404 NYAWSGTTING
+404 NYAWSGTTVSG
-415 NPVPADGA
+415 SAASDGA
-423 AGVNG
+423 D
-428 AKLTYENGT
+428 LTYTNGT
-437 LSPQFNAIFNDTDSA
+437 LSPQFSEIFGSDNSA
-452 WKFTE
+452 WKFTK

-465 VGGTQSAYL
+465 VGGTQFSEL
-474 PPYLTGEGFYGKGTA
+474 PKCMTGVGFDGFGIKTNPYLIEDV
-489 ENPYEIRNVND
+489 ED
-500 LKLLAEKVNSGTT
+500 LKLLAEKVNSGER
-513 YEGKYFKQTANIDL
+513 YEGKYFKQTADIDL
-527 EDLENE
+527 KNE
-533 PNWTP
+533 EWTP
-538 IGKENNHFKGIFD
+538 IGTMLVEEGRPFQGTFD
-551 GGGYKITSLSITSS
+551 GDGYKITNLKVTGNS
-565 NEKIG
+565 NNAG
-570 LFGFVSNATIQNCN
+570 LFGYTQDATIKNCN
-584 VTGEIEGN
+584 VTGEVKGFN
-592 NFVGGIVGNAGK
+592 DVGGIVGNADGK
-604 NTHILNC
+604 TQILSC
-611 SFQGNVRGK
+611 SFRG
-620 LDYVGGI
+620 D
-627 VGNTSS
+627 
-633 GCEVSG
+633 
-639 CFVTGKVEGLQ
+639 VTGEDSYI
-650 RVGGIAGQGI
+650 GGIAGSARGTI
-660 GIIRN
+660 KN

-670 DVTARTAIAG
+670 DVTARDRIAG
-680 GIAGRAYNLIIEN
+680 GIAGGTYNLTIEN
-693 CYYGGKVSAGSFAD
+693 CYYGGDVLAK
-707 NSAGGIAG
+707 NYAGGIAG
-715 ETYGSPDSSTK
+715 VMDSTSGSSTT
-726 IKNCVSL
+726 IQNCVSL
-733 AESVTCDFQVNRIA
+733 AESVTAGINSVNRIA
-747 GDERENTSLT
+747 GGVRDNINLI

-768 IDGNTTYPIGGA
+768 INGKPAYPTGGA
-780 GNNVNGADVYIS
+780 GNDVIGADVYIS

-820 EAGKLPSLQKGT
+820 KAGKLPSLQKGT

-866 TSEGT
+866 TSEGS

-888 GEWMSAVPNTAGTYD
+888 DEWMSAVPNTAGTYD

-920 ISEGLVLTK
+920 IFEGLVLTK
-929 KRSSS
+929 KRSGGG
-934 SGTTTRTYTAQFDTN
+934 GTATPTYTAQFDTN

-1012 IILTIGSQKISVFG
+1012 IILTIGSRKISVFG
-1026 REIQNDVAP
+1026 REIKNDVAP

-1117 QVAWNEA
+1117 QVAWKEA

>member
-9 IAAAVCLAVTAVPMR
+9 IAAAVCLVVTAVPMR

-31 VQEKMPEEIK
+31 LQEKMLEEIKEEIK

-81 KTEPHE
+81 KTEPQE
-87 ESKKELLKG
+87 ESKKELPKG
-96 ISLLMEEENSTEVFE
+96 ISLLMEEENSTAVSG
-111 KETADFKGAGTATN
+111 KEAADFEGKGEEN
-125 PYKIQN
+125 DPYLIED
-131 VEDLKKLAEK
+131 VEDLKKLAENVK
-141 VNGDETANSGVT
+141 NGTDYEGKYFQLTVN
-153 YAGEYFKLTADIDLK
+153 IDLK

-175 GTKVYV
+175 GTIVYT
-181 GEFGQPESRYFQ
+181 GEFGRSEERYFK

-201 QITKLK
+201 QIANLT
-207 ITGGSYAGLFGYV
+207 ITGRNEYVGLFGYV
-220 GYAKGADANAVAVI
+220 RNATI
-234 QNCNVTGEVNGYNHT
+234 QNCNVAGEVSGYNAV
-249 GGIVGYANNNTYIL
+249 GGIVGAVDGKTNNIL

-271 EGNGENRGGI
+271 TGNVYVGGI
-281 VGSTSIGC
+281 VGQVQNQC
-289 DVSGC
+289 EVSSC
-294 FVTGTVT
+294 YAIGTVH
-301 GGKRVGGIAGNGVGT
+301 GGNDKVGGIAGEGRGA
-316 IKNCYALADVTA
+316 IKNCYALADVSA
-328 TGVNAGG
+328 GGKFVGG
-335 IAGYAYG
+335 IAGDASSV
-342 ITIENCYYSGKV
+342 TIENCYYSGEV
-354 SAKWAG
+354 SARGSAG
-360 GIAGYVSKPISGSTE
+360 GIVGNVWRGTIQ
-375 IKNCVSLAER
+375 NCVSLAES
-385 VTGSNANRIAGE
+385 VTGSNTNRIVG
-397 NDATLTN
+397 NIYNLTLTN
-404 NYAWSGTTING
+404 NYAWSD
-415 NPVPADGA
+415 PALSADDD
-423 AGVNG
+423 AGLNG
-428 AKLTYENGT
+428 ANFTYTNGT
-437 LSPQFNAIFNDTDSA
+437 LSKQFSEIFKNDSA
-452 WKFTE
+452 WDFT
-457 DGLPILND
+457 DNGLPILKNT
-465 VGGTQSAYL
+465 GGTQSAYL
-474 PPYLTGEGFYGKGTA
+474 PPYLTGEGFYGKGT
-489 ENPYEIRNVND
+489 EKNPYEIRNVND
-500 LKLLAEKVNSGTT
+500 LKLLAEKVNGGET
-513 YEGKYFKQTANIDL
+513 YTNKYFKQTANIDL
-527 EDLENE
+527 ENE

-538 IGKENNHFKGIFD
+538 IGGTVIEHPSTWEISVFKGNYD
-551 GGGYKITSLSITSS
+551 GDGYKITNLTTTEDS
-565 NEKIG
+565 NHVG
-570 LFGFVSNATIQNCN
+570 LFGKVEDATIQNCN
-584 VTGEIEGN
+584 ITGNVNGYN
-592 NFVGGIVGNAGK
+592 YVGGIVGGVGVK
-604 NTHILNC
+604 TKILNC
-611 SFQGNVRGK
+611 SFQGSVMGES
-620 LDYVGGI
+620 DCVGGI
-627 VGNTSS
+627 VGETSAE
-633 GCEVSG
+633 CEVSG
-639 CFVTGKVEGLQ
+639 CFARGKVEGLQ
-650 RVGGIAGQGI
+650 KVGGIAGKGVGTI
-660 GIIRN
+660 KN

-670 DVTARTAIAG
+670 DVTARDRIAG
-680 GIAGRAYNLIIEN
+680 GIAGGTYNLTIEN
-693 CYYGGKVSAGSFAD
+693 CYYGGDVLAK
-707 NSAGGIAG
+707 NYAGGIAG
-715 ETYGSPDSSTK
+715 VMDSTSGSSTT

-733 AESVTCDFQVNRIA
+733 AESVTAGINSVNRIA
-747 GDERENTSLT
+747 GGVRDNINLI

-768 IDGNTTYPIGGA
+768 IDSKPAYPTGGA
-780 GNNVNGADVYIS
+780 GNDVIGADVYIS
-792 NGRVMTDVQKGEV
+792 NGRVMKDVQKGEV
-805 FAWTGFDKDIWDIPT
+805 FAWTGFDKAIWYIPT

-832 YPDLPTLPSKDLTI
+832 YPDLPNLPSVDLTI
-846 DETPQHF
+846 DKTPQHF

-888 GEWMSAVPNTAGTYD
+888 DAWKSAVPNTAGTYD

-920 ISEGLVLTK
+920 IPEGLVLTK

-934 SGTTTRTYTAQFDTN
+934 SGAATQTYTAQFDTN

-1012 IILTIGSQKISVFG
+1012 IILTIGSRKISVFG
-1026 REIQNDVAP
+1026 REIKNDVAP

>member
-31 VQEKMPEEIK
+31 VQEKMLEELK
-41 EELKE
+41 EEQQEELKE

-55 EELKEEKEELK
+55 EEKEELKEEK

-81 KTEPHE
+81 KIEPQEKSKE
-87 ESKKELLKG
+87 EPPEG
-96 ISLLMEEENSTEVFE
+96 ISLLMEEENSTAVSEN
-111 KETADFKGAGTATN
+111 ETADFEGEGTAAN

-131 VEDLKKLAEK
+131 VDDLKLLAEN
-141 VNGDETANSGVT
+141 VNNGEAYANT
-153 YAGEYFKLTADIDLK
+153 YFKLTANIDLN
-168 NEEWTPI
+168 NEPNWTPI
-175 GTKVYV
+175 GT
-181 GEFGQPESRYFQ
+181 EDTLFQ
-193 GTFDGDGH
+193 GTFDGGGH
-201 QITKLK
+201 QITNLK
-207 ITGGSYAGLFGYV
+207 ISNGGEYAGLFGNV
-220 GYAKGADANAVAVI
+220 WGATI
-234 QNCNVTGEVNGYNHT
+234 QNCNVTGEINGYNLT
-249 GGIVGYANNNTYIL
+249 GGIVGYANDNTHIL

-271 EGNGENRGGI
+271 EGNGEERGGI
-281 VGSTSIGC
+281 VGHTSIGC

-301 GGKRVGGIAGNGVGT
+301 GEKFVGGIAGWGAGT
-316 IKNCYALADVTA
+316 IENCYALANVTA
-328 TGVNAGG
+328 TGVSAGG
-335 IAGYAYG
+335 IAGYYCSNF
-342 ITIENCYYSGKV
+342 TIENCYYSGNV
-354 SAKWAG
+354 SASKCAG
-360 GIAGYVSKPISGSTE
+360 GIAGSALGGTIQ
-375 IKNCVSLAER
+375 NCVSLAES
-385 VTGSNANRIAGE
+385 VTGSNANRIAGK
-397 NDATLTN
+397 NSATLTN
-404 NYAWSGTTING
+404 NYAWDGTKING
-415 NPVPADGA
+415 NIVPAENAG
-423 AGVNG
+423 GVNG
-428 AKLTYENGT
+428 ADLTYAGGT
-437 LSPQFNAIFNDTDSA
+437 LSPQFSAIFGEDNSA
-452 WKFTE
+452 WDFTE
-457 DGLPILND
+457 DGLPILKN

-474 PPYLTGEGFYGKGTA
+474 PPYLTGEGFYGKGT
-489 ENPYEIRNVND
+489 EKNPYEIRNVND
-500 LKLLAEKVNSGTT
+500 LKLLAEKVNGGVT
-513 YEGKYFKQTANIDL
+513 YKDKYFKLTADIDL
-527 EDLENE
+527 KNE

-538 IGKENNHFKGIFD
+538 IGTMLVEEGRPFQGTFD
-551 GGGYKITSLSITSS
+551 GDEHQITNLKISNGGQYA
-565 NEKIG
+565 G
-570 LFGFVSNATIQNCN
+570 LFGYTEGAVIKSCN
-584 VTGEIEGN
+584 VTGEINGYN
-592 NFVGGIVGNAGK
+592 QTGGIVGYANN

-611 SFQGNVRGK
+611 SFQGNVKGK
-620 LDYVGGI
+620 GEGRGGI
-627 VGNTSS
+627 VGYMS
-633 GCEVSG
+633 GGGEVSG
-639 CFVTGKVEGLQ
+639 CFVTGTVTGDRE
-650 RVGGIAGQGI
+650 VGGIAGSGVGTI
-660 GIIRN
+660 KN

-670 DVTARTAIAG
+670 NVTATGVNAG
-680 GIAGRAYNLIIEN
+680 GIAGKAYGVTIEN
-693 CYYGGKVSAGSFAD
+693 CYYSGEVSAKD
-707 NSAGGIAG
+707 YAGGIAG
-715 ETYGSPDSSTK
+715 YVSGAKT
-726 IKNCVSL
+726 IRNCVSL
-733 AESVTCDFQVNRIA
+733 AESVTGIGFVNRIV
-747 GDERENTSLT
+747 GCVRQNTNLI

-768 IDGNTTYPIGGA
+768 IDGNTTYADGTDEKDGT
-780 GNNVNGADVYIS
+780 NVFVSA
-792 NGRVMTDVQKGEV
+792 GRVMTDVQKGEV
-805 FAWTGFDKDIWDIPT
+805 FDWAGFDENIWSIPT

-832 YPDLPTLPSKDLTI
+832 YPDLPNLPSVDLTI
-846 DETPQHF
+846 DKTPQHF

-888 GEWMSAVPNTAGTYD
+888 DEWMSAVPNTAGTYD

-1012 IILTIGSQKISVFG
+1012 IILTIGSRKISVFG

-1124 EKTVTITK
+1124 EKKVTITK

>member
-31 VQEKMPEEIK
+31 VQEKMLEELK
-41 EELKE
+41 EEQQEELKE

-55 EELKEEKEELK
+55 EEKEELKEEK

-81 KTEPHE
+81 KIEPQEKSKE
-87 ESKKELLKG
+87 EPPEG
-96 ISLLMEEENSTEVFE
+96 ISLLMEEENSTVVSE
-111 KETADFKGAGTATN
+111 KEAADFAGVGTAAN

-131 VEDLKKLAEK
+131 VNDLKKLAENVK
-141 VNGDETANSGVT
+141 NGTDYEGK
-153 YAGEYFKLTADIDLK
+153 YFKQTADIDLEDK
-168 NEEWTPI
+168 EWTPI
-175 GTKVYV
+175 GTKVYT
-181 GEFGQPESRYFQ
+181 GEFGQSETRHFK

-201 QITKLK
+201 QIANLT
-207 ITGGSYAGLFGYV
+207 ITGRNEYVGLFGYV
-220 GYAKGADANAVAVI
+220 RNATI
-234 QNCNVTGEVNGYNHT
+234 QNCNVAGEVSGYNFA
-249 GGIVGYANNNTYIL
+249 GGIVGAVDGKTNNIL

-271 EGNGENRGGI
+271 TGNMYVGGI
-281 VGSTSIGC
+281 VGQVQNQC
-289 DVSGC
+289 EVSSC
-294 FVTGTVT
+294 YAIGTVH
-301 GGKRVGGIAGNGVGT
+301 GGNDKVGGIAGEGRGAIKNCYVLADVSASGKFVGGIAGDASSVTIENCYYSGEVSARGSAGGIVGNVWGGTIQNCVSLAESVTGSNTNRIVGNIYNLTLTNNYAWSDPALSADDDAGLNGANFTYTNGTLSKQFSEIFKNDSAWDFTDNGLPILKNVGGVQFSELPKCMTGVGFDGFGIKTNPYLIEDVEDLKLLAEKVNSGETYTNKYFKQTANIDLENEPNWTPIGGTVIEHPSTWEISVFKGNYDGDGYKITNLTTTEDSNHVGLFGKVEDATIQNCNITGNVNGYNYVGGIVGGVGVKTKILNCSFQGSVMGESDCVGGIVGETSAECEVSGCFARGKVEGLQKVGGIAGKGVGT

-328 TGVNAGG
+328 
-335 IAGYAYG
+335 
-342 ITIENCYYSGKV
+342 
-354 SAKWAG
+354 
-360 GIAGYVSKPISGSTE
+360 
-375 IKNCVSLAER
+375 R
-385 VTGSNANRIAGE
+385 DR
-397 NDATLTN
+397 
-404 NYAWSGTTING
+404 
-415 NPVPADGA
+415 
-423 AGVNG
+423 
-428 AKLTYENGT
+428 
-437 LSPQFNAIFNDTDSA
+437 
-452 WKFTE
+452 
-457 DGLPILND
+457 
-465 VGGTQSAYL
+465 
-474 PPYLTGEGFYGKGTA
+474 
-489 ENPYEIRNVND
+489 
-500 LKLLAEKVNSGTT
+500 
-513 YEGKYFKQTANIDL
+513 
-527 EDLENE
+527 
-533 PNWTP
+533 
-538 IGKENNHFKGIFD
+538 
-551 GGGYKITSLSITSS
+551 
-565 NEKIG
+565 
-570 LFGFVSNATIQNCN
+570 
-584 VTGEIEGN
+584 
-592 NFVGGIVGNAGK
+592 
-604 NTHILNC
+604 
-611 SFQGNVRGK
+611 
-620 LDYVGGI
+620 
-627 VGNTSS
+627 
-633 GCEVSG
+633 
-639 CFVTGKVEGLQ
+639 
-650 RVGGIAGQGI
+650 
-660 GIIRN
+660 
-665 CYALA
+665 
-670 DVTARTAIAG
+670 IAG
-680 GIAGRAYNLIIEN
+680 GIAGGTYNLTIEN
-693 CYYGGKVSAGSFAD
+693 CYYGGDVLAK
-707 NSAGGIAG
+707 NYAGGIAG
-715 ETYGSPDSSTK
+715 VMDSTSGSSTT

-733 AESVTCDFQVNRIA
+733 AESVTAGINSVNRIA
-747 GDERENTSLT
+747 GGVRDNINLI

-768 IDGNTTYPIGGA
+768 IDSKPAYPTGGA
-780 GNNVNGADVYIS
+780 GNDVIGADVYIS
-792 NGRVMTDVQKGEV
+792 NGRVMKDVQKGEV
-805 FAWTGFDKDIWDIPT
+805 FAWTGFDKAIWYIPT

-832 YPDLPTLPSKDLTI
+832 YPDLPNLPSVDLTI
-846 DETPQHF
+846 DKTPQHF

-920 ISEGLVLTK
+920 IPEGLVLTK

-934 SGTTTRTYTAQFDTN
+934 SGAATQTYTAQFDTN

-954 DKVKTDKNGKIERP
+954 GKVKTDKNGKIERP

-1012 IILTIGSQKISVFG
+1012 IILTIGSRKISVFG

-1107 LRFVSETLGA
+1107 LRFISETLGA
-1117 QVAWNEA
+1117 QVVWNEA

>member
-31 VQEKMPEEIK
+31 LQEKMLEEIKEEQQEEIK

-46 EKEEPKEEK
+46 EPKEEKEEK
-55 EELKEEKEELK
+55 EELKEEK

-81 KTEPHE
+81 KTEPQE
-87 ESKKELLKG
+87 ESKKELPKG
-96 ISLLMEEENSTEVFE
+96 ISLLMEEENSTAVSEN
-111 KETADFKGAGTATN
+111 ETADFEGEGTAAN

-131 VEDLKKLAEK
+131 VDDLKKLAEK
-141 VNGDETANSGVT
+141 VNNGEAYANT
-153 YAGEYFKLTADIDLK
+153 YFKLTANIDLN
-168 NEEWTPI
+168 NEPNWTPI
-175 GTKVYV
+175 GT
-181 GEFGQPESRYFQ
+181 EDTLFQ
-193 GTFDGDGH
+193 GTFDGGGH
-201 QITKLK
+201 QITNLK
-207 ITGGSYAGLFGYV
+207 IGKREYGGLFGNV
-220 GYAKGADANAVAVI
+220 WGATI
-234 QNCNVTGEVNGYNHT
+234 QNCNVTGEVNGYNYS
-249 GGIVGYANNNTYIL
+249 GGIVGYANDNTHIL

-271 EGNGENRGGI
+271 EGNGQDRGGI

-301 GGKRVGGIAGNGVGT
+301 GGNCVGGIAGNGVGT

-328 TGVNAGG
+328 AGDSAGG
-335 IAGYAYG
+335 IAGYAYNLS
-342 ITIENCYYSGKV
+342 IENCYYSGKV
-354 SAKWAG
+354 SSNGNAG
-360 GIAGYVSKPISGSTE
+360 GIAGIARNSE
-375 IKNCVSLAER
+375 IQNCVSLAER
-385 VTGSNANRIAGE
+385 VTGVWKVNRIAGK
-397 NDATLTN
+397 NNAKLTD
-404 NYAWSGTTING
+404 NYAWSGTKING
-415 NPVPADGA
+415 NPVSADDA
-423 AGVNG
+423 EGVNG
-428 AKLTYENGT
+428 ADLTYAGGT
-437 LSPQFNAIFNDTDSA
+437 LSPQFSAIFGENNSA
-452 WKFTE
+452 WDFT
-457 DGLPILND
+457 DNGLPILKNT
-465 VGGTQSAYL
+465 GGTQSAYL
-474 PPYLTGEGFYGKGTA
+474 PPYLTGEGFYGKGT
-489 ENPYEIRNVND
+489 EKNPYEIRNVND
-500 LKLLAEKVNSGTT
+500 LKLLAEKVNGGVT
-513 YEGKYFKQTANIDL
+513 YKDKYFKLTADIDL
-527 EDLENE
+527 KNE

-538 IGKENNHFKGIFD
+538 IGTMLVEEGRPFQGTFD
-551 GGGYKITSLSITSS
+551 GDEHQITNLKISNGGQYA
-565 NEKIG
+565 G
-570 LFGFVSNATIQNCN
+570 LFGYTEGAVIKSCN
-584 VTGEIEGN
+584 VTGEINGYN
-592 NFVGGIVGNAGK
+592 QTGGIVGYANN

-611 SFQGNVRGK
+611 SFQGNVKGK
-620 LDYVGGI
+620 GEGRGGI
-627 VGNTSS
+627 VGYMS
-633 GCEVSG
+633 GGGEVSG
-639 CFVTGKVEGLQ
+639 CFVTGTVTGDRE
-650 RVGGIAGQGI
+650 VGGIAGSGVGTI
-660 GIIRN
+660 KN

-670 DVTARTAIAG
+670 NVTATGVNAG
-680 GIAGRAYNLIIEN
+680 GIAGKAYGVTIEN
-693 CYYGGKVSAGSFAD
+693 CYYSGEVSAKD
-707 NSAGGIAG
+707 YAGGIAG
-715 ETYGSPDSSTK
+715 YVSGAKT
-726 IKNCVSL
+726 IRNCVSL
-733 AESVTCDFQVNRIA
+733 AESVTGIGFVNRIV
-747 GDERENTSLT
+747 GCVRQNTNLI
-757 NNHSYNRTKLV
+757 NNHSYNRTQLV
-768 IDGNTTYPIGGA
+768 INGEITYPTGGA
-780 GNNVNGADVYIS
+780 GNDVIGADVYIS

-805 FAWTGFDKDIWDIPT
+805 FNWNKNGFTEKNGWSIPN
-820 EAGKLPSLQKGT
+820 EAYKLPSLHGGE
-832 YPDLPTLPSKDLTI
+832 YPDLPNLPSKDLTI
-846 DETPQHF
+846 DKTPQHF

-920 ISEGLVLTK
+920 IPEGLVLTK

-934 SGTTTRTYTAQFDTN
+934 SGAATQTYTAQFDTN

-1012 IILTIGSQKISVFG
+1012 IILTIGSRKISVFG
-1026 REIQNDVAP
+1026 REIKNDVAP

-1107 LRFVSETLGA
+1107 LRFISETLGA
-1117 QVAWNEA
+1117 QVVWNEA

>member
-31 VQEKMPEEIK
+31 LQEKMLEEIKEEQQEEIK

-46 EKEEPKEEK
+46 EPKEEKEEK
-55 EELKEEKEELK
+55 EELKEEK

-81 KTEPHE
+81 KTEPQE
-87 ESKKELLKG
+87 ESKKELPKG
-96 ISLLMEEENSTEVFE
+96 ISLLMEEENSTAVSEN
-111 KETADFKGAGTATN
+111 ETADFEGEGTAAN

-131 VEDLKKLAEK
+131 VDDLKKLAEK
-141 VNGDETANSGVT
+141 VNNGEAYANT
-153 YAGEYFKLTADIDLK
+153 YFKLTANIDLN
-168 NEEWTPI
+168 NEPNWTPI
-175 GTKVYV
+175 GT
-181 GEFGQPESRYFQ
+181 EDTLFQ
-193 GTFDGDGH
+193 GTFDGGGH
-201 QITKLK
+201 QITNLK
-207 ITGGSYAGLFGYV
+207 IGKREYGGLFGNV
-220 GYAKGADANAVAVI
+220 WGATI
-234 QNCNVTGEVNGYNHT
+234 QNCNVTGEVNGYNYS
-249 GGIVGYANNNTYIL
+249 GGIVGYANDNTHIL

-271 EGNGENRGGI
+271 EGNGQDRGGI

-301 GGKRVGGIAGNGVGT
+301 GGNCVGGIAGNGVGT

-328 TGVNAGG
+328 AGDSAGG
-335 IAGYAYG
+335 IAGYAYNLS
-342 ITIENCYYSGKV
+342 IENCYYSGKV
-354 SAKWAG
+354 SSNGNAG
-360 GIAGYVSKPISGSTE
+360 GIAGIARNSE
-375 IKNCVSLAER
+375 IQNCVSLAER
-385 VTGSNANRIAGE
+385 VTGVWKVNRIAGK
-397 NDATLTN
+397 NNAKLTD
-404 NYAWSGTTING
+404 NYAWSGTKING
-415 NPVPADGA
+415 NPVSADDA
-423 AGVNG
+423 EGVNG
-428 AKLTYENGT
+428 ADLTYAGGT
-437 LSPQFNAIFNDTDSA
+437 LSPQFSAIFGENNSA
-452 WKFTE
+452 WDFT
-457 DGLPILND
+457 DNGLPILKNT
-465 VGGTQSAYL
+465 GGTQSAYL
-474 PPYLTGEGFYGKGTA
+474 PPYLTGEGFYGKGT
-489 ENPYEIRNVND
+489 EKNPYEIRNVND
-500 LKLLAEKVNSGTT
+500 LKLLAEKVNGGVT
-513 YEGKYFKQTANIDL
+513 YKDKYFKLTADIDL
-527 EDLENE
+527 KNE

-538 IGKENNHFKGIFD
+538 IGTMLVEEGRPFQGTFD
-551 GGGYKITSLSITSS
+551 GDEHQITNLKISNGGQYA
-565 NEKIG
+565 G
-570 LFGFVSNATIQNCN
+570 LFGYTEGAVIKSCN
-584 VTGEIEGN
+584 VTGEINGYN
-592 NFVGGIVGNAGK
+592 QTGGIVGYANN

-611 SFQGNVRGK
+611 SFQGNVKGK
-620 LDYVGGI
+620 GEGRGGI
-627 VGNTSS
+627 VGYMS
-633 GCEVSG
+633 GGGEVSG
-639 CFVTGKVEGLQ
+639 CFVTGTVTGDRE
-650 RVGGIAGQGI
+650 VGGIAGSGVGTI
-660 GIIRN
+660 KN

-670 DVTARTAIAG
+670 NVTATGVNAG
-680 GIAGRAYNLIIEN
+680 GIAGKAYGVTIEN
-693 CYYGGKVSAGSFAD
+693 CYYSGEVSAKD
-707 NSAGGIAG
+707 YAGGIAG
-715 ETYGSPDSSTK
+715 YVSGAKT
-726 IKNCVSL
+726 IRNCVSL
-733 AESVTCDFQVNRIA
+733 AESVTGIGFVNRIV
-747 GDERENTSLT
+747 GCVRQNTNLI

-768 IDGNTTYPIGGA
+768 IDGNTTYPTGGA
-780 GNNVNGADVYIS
+780 GNDVIGADVYIS

-920 ISEGLVLTK
+920 IFEGLVLTK

-934 SGTTTRTYTAQFDTN
+934 SGAATQTYTAQFDTN

-1012 IILTIGSQKISVFG
+1012 IILTIGSRKISVFG
-1026 REIQNDVAP
+1026 REIKNDVAP

-1117 QVAWNEA
+1117 QVVWNEA

>member
-31 VQEKMPEEIK
+31 VQEKMLEEIKEEIK

-46 EKEEPKEEK
+46 EPKEE
-55 EELKEEKEELK
+55 K

-71 KEKLQEQSDE
+71 KEKLQEKSDE
-81 KTEPHE
+81 KTEPQE
-87 ESKKELLKG
+87 ESKKELPKG
-96 ISLLMEEENSTEVFE
+96 ISLLMEGENSTAVSENE
-111 KETADFKGAGTATN
+111 AADFEGEGEEN
-125 PYKIQN
+125 DPYLIED
-131 VEDLKKLAEK
+131 VEDLKKLAENVK
-141 VNGDETANSGVT
+141 NGTDYEGKYFQLTVN
-153 YAGEYFKLTADIDLK
+153 IDLK

-175 GTKVYV
+175 GTIVYT
-181 GEFGQPESRYFQ
+181 GEFGRSEERYFK

-201 QITKLK
+201 QIANLT
-207 ITGGSYAGLFGYV
+207 ITGRNEYVGLFGYV
-220 GYAKGADANAVAVI
+220 KNATI
-234 QNCNVTGEVNGYNHT
+234 QNCNVAGEVSGYNFV
-249 GGIVGYANNNTYIL
+249 GGIVGAVDGKTNNIL

-271 EGNGENRGGI
+271 TGNAYVGGI
-281 VGSTSIGC
+281 VGQVQNQC
-289 DVSGC
+289 EVSSC
-294 FVTGTVT
+294 YAIGTVH
-301 GGKRVGGIAGNGVGT
+301 GGNDKVGGIAGEGRGAIKNCYALADVSAGGKFVGGIAGDAFSVTIENCYYSGEVSASGSAGGIVGNVWGGTIQNCVSLAESVTGSNTNRIVGNINYLTLTNNYAWSDPALSADDAAGLNGANLTYTNEKLSKQFSGIFGSDNSAWQFTDNGLPILKDVGGTQFSELPKCMTGVGFDGFGIKTNPYLIEDVEDLKLLAEKVNSGETYTNKYFKQTANIDLENKPNWTPIGGTVIEHPSTWEISVFKGNYDGDGYKITNLTTTEDSNHVGLFGKVEDATIQNCNITGNVNGYNYVGGIVGGVGVKTKILNCSFQGSVMGESDCVGGIVGETSAECEVSGCFARGKVEGLQKVGGIAGKGVGT

-328 TGVNAGG
+328 
-335 IAGYAYG
+335 
-342 ITIENCYYSGKV
+342 
-354 SAKWAG
+354 
-360 GIAGYVSKPISGSTE
+360 
-375 IKNCVSLAER
+375 R
-385 VTGSNANRIAGE
+385 DR
-397 NDATLTN
+397 
-404 NYAWSGTTING
+404 
-415 NPVPADGA
+415 
-423 AGVNG
+423 
-428 AKLTYENGT
+428 
-437 LSPQFNAIFNDTDSA
+437 
-452 WKFTE
+452 
-457 DGLPILND
+457 
-465 VGGTQSAYL
+465 
-474 PPYLTGEGFYGKGTA
+474 
-489 ENPYEIRNVND
+489 
-500 LKLLAEKVNSGTT
+500 
-513 YEGKYFKQTANIDL
+513 
-527 EDLENE
+527 
-533 PNWTP
+533 
-538 IGKENNHFKGIFD
+538 
-551 GGGYKITSLSITSS
+551 
-565 NEKIG
+565 
-570 LFGFVSNATIQNCN
+570 
-584 VTGEIEGN
+584 
-592 NFVGGIVGNAGK
+592 
-604 NTHILNC
+604 
-611 SFQGNVRGK
+611 
-620 LDYVGGI
+620 
-627 VGNTSS
+627 
-633 GCEVSG
+633 
-639 CFVTGKVEGLQ
+639 
-650 RVGGIAGQGI
+650 
-660 GIIRN
+660 
-665 CYALA
+665 
-670 DVTARTAIAG
+670 IAG
-680 GIAGRAYNLIIEN
+680 GIAGGTYNLTIEN
-693 CYYGGKVSAGSFAD
+693 CYYGGDVLAK
-707 NSAGGIAG
+707 NYAGGIAG
-715 ETYGSPDSSTK
+715 VMDSTSGSSTT

-733 AESVTCDFQVNRIA
+733 AESVTAGINSVNRIA
-747 GDERENTSLT
+747 GGVRDNINLI

-768 IDGNTTYPIGGA
+768 INGEITYPTGGA
-780 GNNVNGADVYIS
+780 GNDVIGADVYIS

-805 FAWTGFDKDIWDIPT
+805 FNWNKNGFTEKNGWSIPN
-820 EAGKLPSLQKGT
+820 EAYKLPSLHGGE
-832 YPDLPTLPSKDLTI
+832 YPDLPNLPSKDLTI
-846 DETPQHF
+846 DKTPQHF

-888 GEWMSAVPNTAGTYD
+888 DEWMSAVPNTAGTYD

-920 ISEGLVLTK
+920 IPEGLVLTK

-934 SGTTTRTYTAQFDTN
+934 SGAATQTYTAQFDTN

-1012 IILTIGSQKISVFG
+1012 IILTIGSRKISVFG
-1026 REIQNDVAP
+1026 REIKNDVAP

-1107 LRFVSETLGA
+1107 LRFISETLGA
-1117 QVAWNEA
+1117 QVVWNEA

>member
-31 VQEKMPEEIK
+31 LQEKMLEEIKEEIK

-46 EKEEPKEEK
+46 EPKEE
-55 EELKEEKEELK
+55 KEEKEELK

-71 KEKLQEQSDE
+71 KEELQEQSDE
-81 KTEPHE
+81 KIEPQE
-87 ESKKELLKG
+87 ESKEEPPEG
-96 ISLLMEEENSTEVFE
+96 ISLLMEEENSTVVFE
-111 KETADFKGAGTATN
+111 KEAADFAGAGTATN

-131 VEDLKKLAEK
+131 VEDLKKLAKK
-141 VNGDETANSGVT
+141 VNSGTTYEGKHFQLTAN
-153 YAGEYFKLTADIDLK
+153 IDLN
-168 NEEWTPI
+168 NEPNWTPI
-175 GTKVYV
+175 GKS
-181 GEFGQPESRYFQ
+181 GLPFQ
-193 GTFDGDGH
+193 GTFDGYGY
-201 QITKLK
+201 QITNLK
-207 ITGGSYAGLFGYV
+207 ISNGGQYAGLFGYT
-220 GYAKGADANAVAVI
+220 KGAVI
-234 QNCNVTGEVNGYNHT
+234 KNCNVTGEINGYNHT
-249 GGIVGYANNNTYIL
+249 GGIVGSANVNTKIR

-271 EGNGENRGGI
+271 EGNGEKRGGI
-281 VGSTSIGC
+281 VGHTSIGC

-301 GGKRVGGIAGNGVGT
+301 GEKFVGGIAGWGAGT
-316 IKNCYALADVTA
+316 IKNCYALANVTA
-328 TGVNAGG
+328 TGVSAGG
-335 IAGYAYG
+335 IAGYYCSNF
-342 ITIENCYYSGKV
+342 TIENCYYSGNV

-360 GIAGYVSKPISGSTE
+360 GIAGYVSESISGSTE
-375 IKNCVSLAER
+375 IKNCVSLAES
-385 VTGSNANRIAGE
+385 VTGSNANRIAGY
-397 NDATLTN
+397 NDNATLTN
-404 NYAWSGTTING
+404 NYAWSGTTVSG
-415 NPVPADGA
+415 SAASDGA
-423 AGVNG
+423 D
-428 AKLTYENGT
+428 LTYTNGT
-437 LSPQFNAIFNDTDSA
+437 LSPQFSEIFGSDNSA
-452 WKFTE
+452 WKFTK

-465 VGGTQSAYL
+465 VGGTQFSEL
-474 PPYLTGEGFYGKGTA
+474 PKCMTGVGFDGFGIKTNPYLIEDV
-489 ENPYEIRNVND
+489 ED
-500 LKLLAEKVNSGTT
+500 LKLLAKKVNSGET
-513 YEGKYFKQTANIDL
+513 YEGKYFKQTADIDL
-527 EDLENE
+527 NNE
-533 PNWTP
+533 TNWTP
-538 IGKENNHFKGIFD
+538 IGTVTNDGKDARPFKGTFD
-551 GGGYKITSLSITSS
+551 GDGYKITKLKVTGNSD
-565 NEKIG
+565 NAG
-570 LFGFVSNATIQNCN
+570 LFGNVWGATIQNCN

-592 NFVGGIVGNAGK
+592 NFVGGIVGSTGK
-604 NTHILNC
+604 NTKILNC
-611 SFQGNVRGK
+611 SFQGDVK
-620 LDYVGGI
+620 
-627 VGNTSS
+627 GNE
-633 GCEVSG
+633 C
-639 CFVTGKVEGLQ
+639 
-650 RVGGIAGQGI
+650 VGGIAGWGVGKI
-660 GIIRN
+660 KN

-670 DVTARTAIAG
+670 DVTAASAGAG
-680 GIAGRAYNLIIEN
+680 GIAGKAYGVTIEN
-693 CYYGGKVSAGSFAD
+693 CYYGGKVSSRTD
-707 NSAGGIAG
+707 AGGIAG
-715 ETYGSPDSSTK
+715 ETLGFSASSTT

-733 AESVTCDFQVNRIA
+733 AESVTCNGSEQANRIV
-747 GDERENTSLT
+747 GRERENTSLI

-768 IDGNTTYPIGGA
+768 INGKPAYPTGGA
-780 GNNVNGADVYIS
+780 GNDVIGADVYIS

-805 FAWTGFDKDIWDIPT
+805 FAWTGFDKDIWSIPN
-820 EAGKLPSLQKGT
+820 AAYKLPSLREGE
-832 YPDLPTLPSKDLTI
+832 YPDLPNLPSKDLTI
-846 DETPQHF
+846 DNAPQHF

-878 TKEYRLHDTT
+878 TKEYRLHGTT
-888 GEWMSAVPNTAGTYD
+888 DAWTDAVPNTAGTYD

-920 ISEGLVLTK
+920 IPEGLVLTK

-934 SGTTTRTYTAQFDTN
+934 SGAATQTYTAQFDTN

>member
-31 VQEKMPEEIK
+31 VQEKMLEELK
-41 EELKE
+41 EEQQEELKE
-46 EKEEPKEEK
+46 EKEEPKEE
-55 EELKEEKEELK
+55 KEEKEELK

-81 KTEPHE
+81 KIEPQEKSKE
-87 ESKKELLKG
+87 EPPEG
-96 ISLLMEEENSTEVFE
+96 ISLLMEEENSTAVSEN
-111 KETADFKGAGTATN
+111 ETADFEGEGTAAN

-131 VEDLKKLAEK
+131 VDDLKLLAEN
-141 VNGDETANSGVT
+141 VNNGEAYANT
-153 YAGEYFKLTADIDLK
+153 YFKLTANIDLN
-168 NEEWTPI
+168 NEPNWTPI
-175 GTKVYV
+175 GKS
-181 GEFGQPESRYFQ
+181 GLPFQ
-193 GTFDGDGH
+193 GTFDGYGY
-201 QITKLK
+201 QITNLK
-207 ITGGSYAGLFGYV
+207 ISNGGQYAGLFGYT
-220 GYAKGADANAVAVI
+220 KGAVI
-234 QNCNVTGEVNGYNHT
+234 KNCNVTGEINGYNHT
-249 GGIVGYANNNTYIL
+249 GGIVGSANVNTKIR

-271 EGNGENRGGI
+271 EGNGEKRGGI
-281 VGSTSIGC
+281 VGHTSIGC

-301 GGKRVGGIAGNGVGT
+301 GEKFVGGIAGWGAGT
-316 IKNCYALADVTA
+316 IKNCYALANVTA
-328 TGVNAGG
+328 TGVSAGG
-335 IAGYAYG
+335 IAGYYCSNF
-342 ITIENCYYSGKV
+342 TIENCYYSGNV

-360 GIAGYVSKPISGSTE
+360 GIAGYVSESISGSTE
-375 IKNCVSLAER
+375 IKNCVSLAES
-385 VTGSNANRIAGE
+385 VTGSNANRIAGY
-397 NDATLTN
+397 NDNATLTN
-404 NYAWSGTTING
+404 NYAWSGTTVSG
-415 NPVPADGA
+415 SAASDGA
-423 AGVNG
+423 D
-428 AKLTYENGT
+428 LTYTNGT
-437 LSPQFNAIFNDTDSA
+437 LSPQFSEIFGSDNSA
-452 WKFTE
+452 WKFTK

-465 VGGTQSAYL
+465 VGGTQFSEL
-474 PPYLTGEGFYGKGTA
+474 PKCMTGVGFDGFGIKTNPYLIKDA
-489 ENPYEIRNVND
+489 ED
-500 LKLLAEKVNSGTT
+500 LKLLAKKVNGGET
-513 YEGKYFKQTANIDL
+513 YEGKYFKQTADIDL
-527 EDLENE
+527 NNE
-533 PNWTP
+533 TNWTP
-538 IGKENNHFKGIFD
+538 IGTVTNDGKDARPFKGTFD
-551 GGGYKITSLSITSS
+551 GDGYKITKLKVTGNSD
-565 NEKIG
+565 NAG
-570 LFGFVSNATIQNCN
+570 LFGNVWGATIQNCN

-592 NFVGGIVGNAGK
+592 NFVGGIVGSTGK
-604 NTHILNC
+604 NTKILNC
-611 SFQGNVRGK
+611 SFQGDVK
-620 LDYVGGI
+620 
-627 VGNTSS
+627 GNE
-633 GCEVSG
+633 C
-639 CFVTGKVEGLQ
+639 
-650 RVGGIAGQGI
+650 VGGIAGWGVGKI
-660 GIIRN
+660 KN

-670 DVTARTAIAG
+670 DVTAASAGAG
-680 GIAGRAYNLIIEN
+680 GIAGKAYGVTIEN
-693 CYYGGKVSAGSFAD
+693 CYYGGKVSSRTD
-707 NSAGGIAG
+707 AGGIAG
-715 ETYGSPDSSTK
+715 ETLGFSASSTT

-733 AESVTCDFQVNRIA
+733 AESVTCNGSEQANRIV
-747 GDERENTSLT
+747 GRERENTSLI

-768 IDGNTTYPIGGA
+768 SYGKTTYPTDGA
-780 GNNVNGADVYIS
+780 EDNATGADVYIS
-792 NGRVMTDVQKGEV
+792 NGKVMTDVASSTDFWEANDFTAANG
-805 FAWTGFDKDIWDIPT
+805 WSIPT
-820 EAGKLPSLQKGT
+820 KAGKLPSLQKGT

-853 TTRNIGNG
+853 TTKNIGNG

-866 TSEGT
+866 LSPTENIGDT
-871 LNESIEF
+871 PFEVQ
-878 TKEYRLHDTT
+878 YRLQGTSDWTAT
-888 GEWMSAVPNTAGTYD
+888 IPNTAGTYD

-920 ISEGLVLTK
+920 IPEGLVLTK

-934 SGTTTRTYTAQFDTN
+934 SGAATRTYTAQFDTN

-954 DKVKTDKNGKIERP
+954 GKVKTDKNGKIERP

-1012 IILTIGSQKISVFG
+1012 IILMIGSRKISVFG

-1060 GELQRVTIQKGA
+1060 GELQRVTIKNGA

-1107 LRFVSETLGA
+1107 LRFISETLGA

>member
-31 VQEKMPEEIK
+31 VQEKMLEELK
-41 EELKE
+41 EEQQEELKE

-55 EELKEEKEELK
+55 EEKEELKEEK

-81 KTEPHE
+81 KIEPQEKSKE
-87 ESKKELLKG
+87 EPPEG
-96 ISLLMEEENSTEVFE
+96 ISLLMEEENSTAVSE
-111 KETADFKGAGTATN
+111 KVAADFEGEGTAES
-125 PYKIQN
+125 PYLIED
-131 VEDLKKLAEK
+131 VDDLKKLAEK
-141 VNGDETANSGVT
+141 VNGGTT
-153 YAGEYFKLTADIDLK
+153 YEKTYFKLTANIDLK

-201 QITKLK
+201 QIANLT
-207 ITGGSYAGLFGYV
+207 ITGRNEYVGLFGYV
-220 GYAKGADANAVAVI
+220 RNATI
-234 QNCNVTGEVNGYNHT
+234 QNCNVAGEVSGYNFA
-249 GGIVGYANNNTYIL
+249 GGIVGAVDGKTNNIL

-271 EGNGENRGGI
+271 TGNMYVGGI
-281 VGSTSIGC
+281 VGQVQNQC
-289 DVSGC
+289 EVSSC
-294 FVTGTVT
+294 YAIGTVH
-301 GGKRVGGIAGNGVGT
+301 GGNDKVGGIAGEGRGAIKNCYVLADVSASGKFAGGITGDTYNLAIENCYYSGMVSASGSAGGIVGNAWGGTIKNCVSLAESVSGSDYVNRIAGYNYNATLTNNYAWDGTTINGNPVSADDAGWVNGAALTYTNGELSEQFSDIFKDTDSAWDFTDNGLPILNDVGGTQFSELPKCMTGVGFDGFGIKTNPYLIEDVEDLKLLAEKVNSGETYTNKYFKQTANIDLENEPNWTPIGGTVIEHPSTWEISVFKGNYDGDGYKITNLTTTEDSNHVGLFGKVEDATIQNCNITGNVNGYNYVGGIVGGVGVKTKILNCSFQGSVMGESDCVGGIVGETSAECEVSGCFARGKVEGLQKVGGIAGKGVGT

-328 TGVNAGG
+328 
-335 IAGYAYG
+335 
-342 ITIENCYYSGKV
+342 
-354 SAKWAG
+354 
-360 GIAGYVSKPISGSTE
+360 
-375 IKNCVSLAER
+375 R
-385 VTGSNANRIAGE
+385 DR
-397 NDATLTN
+397 
-404 NYAWSGTTING
+404 
-415 NPVPADGA
+415 
-423 AGVNG
+423 
-428 AKLTYENGT
+428 
-437 LSPQFNAIFNDTDSA
+437 
-452 WKFTE
+452 
-457 DGLPILND
+457 
-465 VGGTQSAYL
+465 
-474 PPYLTGEGFYGKGTA
+474 
-489 ENPYEIRNVND
+489 
-500 LKLLAEKVNSGTT
+500 
-513 YEGKYFKQTANIDL
+513 
-527 EDLENE
+527 
-533 PNWTP
+533 
-538 IGKENNHFKGIFD
+538 
-551 GGGYKITSLSITSS
+551 
-565 NEKIG
+565 
-570 LFGFVSNATIQNCN
+570 
-584 VTGEIEGN
+584 
-592 NFVGGIVGNAGK
+592 
-604 NTHILNC
+604 
-611 SFQGNVRGK
+611 
-620 LDYVGGI
+620 
-627 VGNTSS
+627 
-633 GCEVSG
+633 
-639 CFVTGKVEGLQ
+639 
-650 RVGGIAGQGI
+650 
-660 GIIRN
+660 
-665 CYALA
+665 
-670 DVTARTAIAG
+670 IAG
-680 GIAGRAYNLIIEN
+680 GIAGGTYNLTIEN
-693 CYYGGKVSAGSFAD
+693 CYYGGDVLAK
-707 NSAGGIAG
+707 NYAGGIAG
-715 ETYGSPDSSTK
+715 VMDSTSGSSTT

-733 AESVTCDFQVNRIA
+733 AESVTAGINSVNRIA
-747 GDERENTSLT
+747 GGVRDNINLI

-768 IDGNTTYPIGGA
+768 IDSKPAYPTGGA
-780 GNNVNGADVYIS
+780 GNDVIGADVYIS
-792 NGRVMTDVQKGEV
+792 NGKVMTDVPNQTL
-805 FAWTGFDKDIWDIPT
+805 FDWAANGFTEENGWSIPT
-820 EAGKLPSLQKGT
+820 DAYKLPSLREGE

-846 DETPQHF
+846 DKTPQHF

-866 TSEGT
+866 LSPTENIGNT
-871 LNESIEF
+871 PFEVQ
-878 TKEYRLHDTT
+878 YRLHDTDA
-888 GEWMSAVPNTAGTYD
+888 WASAVPNTAGTYD

-920 ISEGLVLTK
+920 ILEGLVLTK

-1012 IILTIGSQKISVFG
+1012 IILTIGSRKISVFG
-1026 REIQNDVAP
+1026 REIKNDVAP

-1117 QVAWNEA
+1117 QVVWNEA

>member
-31 VQEKMPEEIK
+31 VQEKMLEELK
-41 EELKE
+41 EEQQEELKE
-46 EKEEPKEEK
+46 EKEEPKEE
-55 EELKEEKEELK
+55 KEEKEELK

-81 KTEPHE
+81 KIEPQEKSKE
-87 ESKKELLKG
+87 EPPEG
-96 ISLLMEEENSTEVFE
+96 ISLLMEEENSTAVSEN
-111 KETADFKGAGTATN
+111 ETADFEGEGTAAN

-131 VEDLKKLAEK
+131 VDDLKLLAQK
-141 VNGDETANSGVT
+141 VNGGVT
-153 YAGEYFKLTADIDLK
+153 YEGKHFQLTVDIDLN
-168 NEEWTPI
+168 NEPNWTPI
-175 GTKVYV
+175 GT
-181 GEFGQPESRYFQ
+181 EDTLFQ
-193 GTFDGDGH
+193 GTFDGGGH
-201 QITKLK
+201 QITNLK
-207 ITGGSYAGLFGYV
+207 IGKREYGGLFGNV
-220 GYAKGADANAVAVI
+220 WGATI
-234 QNCNVTGEVNGYNHT
+234 QNCNVTGEVNGYNYS
-249 GGIVGYANNNTYIL
+249 GGIVGYANDNTHIL

-271 EGNGENRGGI
+271 EGNGQDRGGI

-301 GGKRVGGIAGNGVGT
+301 GGNCVGGIAGNGVGT

-328 TGVNAGG
+328 AGDSAGG
-335 IAGYAYG
+335 IAGYAYNLS
-342 ITIENCYYSGKV
+342 IENCYYSGKV
-354 SAKWAG
+354 SSNGNAG
-360 GIAGYVSKPISGSTE
+360 GIAGIARNSE
-375 IKNCVSLAER
+375 IQNCVSLAER
-385 VTGSNANRIAGE
+385 VTGVWKVNRIAGK
-397 NDATLTN
+397 NSAKLTD

-500 LKLLAEKVNSGTT
+500 LKLLAEKVNGGVT
-513 YEGKYFKQTANIDL
+513 YKDKYFKLTADIDL
-527 EDLENE
+527 KNE

-538 IGKENNHFKGIFD
+538 IGTMLVEEGRPFQGTFD
-551 GGGYKITSLSITSS
+551 GGGHQIANLTIS
-565 NEKIG
+565 NGGQYGG
-570 LFGFVSNATIQNCN
+570 LFGYTEGAVIKSCN
-584 VTGEIEGN
+584 VTGEVNGYN
-592 NFVGGIVGNAGK
+592 CTGGIVGYANN

-611 SFQGNVRGK
+611 SFQGNVEGDGEER
-620 LDYVGGI
+620 GGI
-627 VGNTSS
+627 VGHTSS

-639 CFVTGKVEGLQ
+639 CFVTGTVTGDRE
-650 RVGGIAGQGI
+650 VGGIAGSGVGTI
-660 GIIRN
+660 KN

-670 DVTARTAIAG
+670 NVTATGVNAG
-680 GIAGRAYNLIIEN
+680 GIAGKAYGVTIEN
-693 CYYGGKVSAGSFAD
+693 CYYSGEVSAKD
-707 NSAGGIAG
+707 YAGGIAG
-715 ETYGSPDSSTK
+715 YVSGAKT
-726 IKNCVSL
+726 IRNCVSL
-733 AESVTCDFQVNRIA
+733 AESVTGIGFVNRIV
-747 GDERENTSLT
+747 GCVRQNTNLI

-805 FAWTGFDKDIWDIPT
+805 FAWTGFDKAIWDIPT

-920 ISEGLVLTK
+920 IPEGLVLTK

-934 SGTTTRTYTAQFDTN
+934 SGAATQTYTAQFDTN

-954 DKVKTDKNGKIERP
+954 GKVKTDKNGKIERP

-1012 IILTIGSQKISVFG
+1012 IILTIGSRKISVFG

-1107 LRFVSETLGA
+1107 LRFISETLGA

>member
-31 VQEKMPEEIK
+31 VQEKMLEELK
-41 EELKE
+41 EEQQEELKE

-55 EELKEEKEELK
+55 EEKEEL
-66 EEKEE
+66 KEE

-81 KTEPHE
+81 KTEPQE

-96 ISLLMEEENSTEVFE
+96 ISLLMEEENSTAVSEN
-111 KETADFKGAGTATN
+111 ETADFEGEGTAAN

-131 VEDLKKLAEK
+131 VDDLKKLAEK
-141 VNGDETANSGVT
+141 VNGGEAYANT
-153 YAGEYFKLTADIDLK
+153 YFKLTANIDLN
-168 NEEWTPI
+168 NEPNWTPI
-175 GTKVYV
+175 GKS
-181 GEFGQPESRYFQ
+181 GLPFQ
-193 GTFDGDGH
+193 GTFDGYGY
-201 QITKLK
+201 QITNLK
-207 ITGGSYAGLFGYV
+207 ISNGGQYAGLFGYT
-220 GYAKGADANAVAVI
+220 KGAVI
-234 QNCNVTGEVNGYNHT
+234 KNCNVTGEINGYNHT
-249 GGIVGYANNNTYIL
+249 GGIVGSANVNTKIR

-271 EGNGENRGGI
+271 EGNGEKRGGI
-281 VGSTSIGC
+281 VGHTSIGC

-301 GGKRVGGIAGNGVGT
+301 GEKFVGGIAGWGAGT
-316 IKNCYALADVTA
+316 IKNCYALANVTA
-328 TGVNAGG
+328 TGVSAGG
-335 IAGYAYG
+335 IAGYYCSNF
-342 ITIENCYYSGKV
+342 TIENCYYSGNV

-360 GIAGYVSKPISGSTE
+360 GIAGYVSESISGSTE
-375 IKNCVSLAER
+375 IKNCVSLAES
-385 VTGSNANRIAGE
+385 VTGSNANRIAGY
-397 NDATLTN
+397 NDNATLTN
-404 NYAWSGTTING
+404 NYAWSGTTVSG
-415 NPVPADGA
+415 SAASDGA
-423 AGVNG
+423 D
-428 AKLTYENGT
+428 LTYTNGT
-437 LSPQFNAIFNDTDSA
+437 LSPQFSEIFGSDNSA
-452 WKFTE
+452 WKFTK

-465 VGGTQSAYL
+465 VGGTQFSEL
-474 PPYLTGEGFYGKGTA
+474 PKCMTGVGFDGFGIKTNPYLIEDA
-489 ENPYEIRNVND
+489 ED
-500 LKLLAEKVNSGTT
+500 LKLLAKKVNSGET

-527 EDLENE
+527 ENE
-533 PNWTP
+533 PWTP
-538 IGKENNHFKGIFD
+538 IGTVINNGKDAKPFKGTFD
-551 GGGYKITSLSITSS
+551 GDGYKITNLKVTGNS
-565 NEKIG
+565 NNAG
-570 LFGFVSNATIQNCN
+570 LFGYTQDATIKNCN
-584 VTGEIEGN
+584 VTGEVKGFN
-592 NFVGGIVGNAGK
+592 DVGGIVGNADGK
-604 NTHILNC
+604 TQILSC
-611 SFQGNVRGK
+611 SFRG
-620 LDYVGGI
+620 D
-627 VGNTSS
+627 
-633 GCEVSG
+633 
-639 CFVTGKVEGLQ
+639 VTGEDSYI
-650 RVGGIAGQGI
+650 GGIAGSARGTI
-660 GIIRN
+660 KN

-670 DVTARTAIAG
+670 DVTARIEIAG
-680 GIAGRAYNLIIEN
+680 GIAGYAYHVTIEN
-693 CYYGGKVSAGSFAD
+693 CYYSGNVPAG

-715 ETYGSPDSSTK
+715 FVSGSI

-733 AESVTCDFQVNRIA
+733 AKSVTDGDCVNRIV
-747 GDERENTSLT
+747 GDVSRVENVTLTS
-757 NNHSYNRTKLV
+757 NYGYNRTKLV
-768 IDGNTTYPIGGA
+768 VYGKEGYADIDTT
-780 GNNVNGADVYIS
+780 DVKQGTTVFVS
-792 NGRVMTDVQKGEV
+792 KGKLMTDVQKNEA
-805 FAWTGFDKDIWDIPT
+805 FDWNGFDTTIWSIPT
-820 EAGKLPSLQKGT
+820 EAYKLPSLHGGE
-832 YPDLPTLPSKDLTI
+832 YPDLPNLPSVDLTI
-846 DETPQHF
+846 DKTPQHF

-866 TSEGT
+866 LSPTEDIGNT
-871 LNESIEF
+871 PFEVQ
-878 TKEYRLHDTT
+878 YRLHDTDAWT
-888 GEWMSAVPNTAGTYD
+888 SAIPNTAGTYD

-920 ISEGLVLTK
+920 IPEGLVLTK

-934 SGTTTRTYTAQFDTN
+934 SGAATQTYTAQFDTN

-1117 QVAWNEA
+1117 QVVWNEA

>member
-31 VQEKMPEEIK
+31 LQEKMLEEIK

-55 EELKEEKEELK
+55 EEKEELK

-71 KEKLQEQSDE
+71 KEKLQEKSDE
-81 KTEPHE
+81 KTEPQE

-96 ISLLMEEENSTEVFE
+96 ISLLMEEENSTAVSE
-111 KETADFKGAGTATN
+111 KVAADFEGEGTAES
-125 PYKIQN
+125 PYLIED
-131 VEDLKKLAEK
+131 VDDLKKLAEK
-141 VNGDETANSGVT
+141 VNGGTT
-153 YAGEYFKLTADIDLK
+153 YEKTYFKLTANIDLK

-201 QITKLK
+201 QIANLT
-207 ITGGSYAGLFGYV
+207 ITGRNEYVGLFGYV
-220 GYAKGADANAVAVI
+220 RNATI
-234 QNCNVTGEVNGYNHT
+234 QNCNVAGEVSGYNFA
-249 GGIVGYANNNTYIL
+249 GGIVGAVDGKTNNIL

-271 EGNGENRGGI
+271 TGNMYVGGI
-281 VGSTSIGC
+281 VGQVQNQC
-289 DVSGC
+289 EVSSC
-294 FVTGTVT
+294 YAIGTVH
-301 GGKRVGGIAGNGVGT
+301 GGNDKVGGIAGEGRGAIKNCYVLADVSASGKFAGGITGDTYNLAIENCYYSGMVSASGSAGGIVGNAWGGTIKNCVSLAESVTGSNANRIVGENRATLTDNYAWDGTTVNNATVSADNAAGLNGADLTYTNGELSEQFSDIFKDTDSAWDFTDNGLPILKNVGGVQFSELPKCMTGVGFDGFGIKTNPYLIEDVEDLKLLAKKVNGGTTYEKTYFKQTADIDLNNEPWTPIGTVINNGKDAKPFKGTFDGDGYKITNLKVTGNSNNAGLFGYTQDATIKNCNVTGEVKGFNDVGGIVGNADGKTQILSCSFRGDVTGEDSYIGGIAGSARGT

-328 TGVNAGG
+328 SFVDAGG
-335 IAGYAYG
+335 IAGYAYHV
-342 ITIENCYYSGKV
+342 TIENCYYSGNV
-354 SAKWAG
+354 SAGNDAG
-360 GIAGYVSKPISGSTE
+360 GIAGFASGST
-375 IKNCVSLAER
+375 IKNCVSLAKS
-385 VTGSNANRIAGE
+385 VTGSE
-397 NDATLTN
+397 N
-404 NYAWSGTTING
+404 
-415 NPVPADGA
+415 
-423 AGVNG
+423 
-428 AKLTYENGT
+428 
-437 LSPQFNAIFNDTDSA
+437 
-452 WKFTE
+452 
-457 DGLPILND
+457 
-465 VGGTQSAYL
+465 
-474 PPYLTGEGFYGKGTA
+474 
-489 ENPYEIRNVND
+489 
-500 LKLLAEKVNSGTT
+500 
-513 YEGKYFKQTANIDL
+513 
-527 EDLENE
+527 
-533 PNWTP
+533 
-538 IGKENNHFKGIFD
+538 
-551 GGGYKITSLSITSS
+551 
-565 NEKIG
+565 
-570 LFGFVSNATIQNCN
+570 
-584 VTGEIEGN
+584 
-592 NFVGGIVGNAGK
+592 
-604 NTHILNC
+604 
-611 SFQGNVRGK
+611 
-620 LDYVGGI
+620 
-627 VGNTSS
+627 
-633 GCEVSG
+633 
-639 CFVTGKVEGLQ
+639 
-650 RVGGIAGQGI
+650 
-660 GIIRN
+660 
-665 CYALA
+665 
-670 DVTARTAIAG
+670 
-680 GIAGRAYNLIIEN
+680 
-693 CYYGGKVSAGSFAD
+693 
-707 NSAGGIAG
+707 
-715 ETYGSPDSSTK
+715 
-726 IKNCVSL
+726 
-733 AESVTCDFQVNRIA
+733 VNRIL
-747 GDERENTSLT
+747 GDVSKVENVTLTS
-757 NNHSYNRTKLV
+757 NYGYNRTKLV
-768 IDGNTTYPIGGA
+768 VYGKEGYADIDTTDVKQGTTVFVSA
-780 GNNVNGADVYIS
+780 GKL
-792 NGRVMTDVQKGEV
+792 MTDVQKNEA
-805 FAWTGFDKDIWDIPT
+805 FDWNGFDTTIWSIPT
-820 EAGKLPSLQKGT
+820 EAYKLPSLHGGE
-832 YPDLPTLPSKDLTI
+832 YPDLPNLPSKDLTI
-846 DETPQHF
+846 GTTPQHF

-878 TKEYRLHDTT
+878 TKEYRLHGTT
-888 GEWMSAVPNTAGTYD
+888 DAWTDAVPNTAGTYD

-920 ISEGLVLTK
+920 IPEGLVLTK

-934 SGTTTRTYTAQFDTN
+934 SGATTQTYTAQFDTN

-1012 IILTIGSQKISVFG
+1012 IILTIGSRKISVFG
-1026 REIQNDVAP
+1026 REIKNDVAP

-1117 QVAWNEA
+1117 QVVWNEA
-1124 EKTVTITK
+1124 LAAE

>member
-31 VQEKMPEEIK
+31 LQEKMLEEIK

-55 EELKEEKEELK
+55 EEKEELK

-71 KEKLQEQSDE
+71 KEKLQEKSDE
-81 KTEPHE
+81 KTEPQE

-96 ISLLMEEENSTEVFE
+96 ISLLMEEENSTAVSE
-111 KETADFKGAGTATN
+111 KVAADFEGEGTAES
-125 PYKIQN
+125 PYLIED
-131 VEDLKKLAEK
+131 VDDLKKLAEK
-141 VNGDETANSGVT
+141 VNGGTT
-153 YAGEYFKLTADIDLK
+153 YEKTYFKLTANIDLK

-201 QITKLK
+201 QIANLT
-207 ITGGSYAGLFGYV
+207 ITGRNEYVGLFGYV
-220 GYAKGADANAVAVI
+220 RNATI
-234 QNCNVTGEVNGYNHT
+234 QNCNVAGEVSGYNFA
-249 GGIVGYANNNTYIL
+249 GGIVGAVDGKTNNIL

-271 EGNGENRGGI
+271 TGNMYVGGI
-281 VGSTSIGC
+281 VGQVQNQC
-289 DVSGC
+289 EVSSC
-294 FVTGTVT
+294 YAIGTVH
-301 GGKRVGGIAGNGVGT
+301 GGNDKVGGIAGEGRDAIKNCYVLADVSASGKFAGGITGDTYNLAIENCYYSGMVSASGSAGGIVGNAWGGTIKNCVSLAESVTGSNANRIVGENRATLTDNYAWDGTTVNNATVSADNAAGLNGADLTYTNGELSEQFSDIFKDTDSAWDFTDNGLPILKDVGGTQFSELPKCMTGVGFDGFGIKT
-316 IKNCYALADVTA
+316 NPYLIEDVEDLKLLAKKVNSGETYEGKYFKQTADIDLNNETNWTPIGTVTNDGKDARPFKGTFDGDGHQITNLKVTGESNFAGLFGNVWEATIQNCNVTGEIGGNSFVGGIVGNAGGNTRILNCSFQGDVKGNECVGGIAGWGVGKIKNCYALADVTA
-328 TGVNAGG
+328 AGNSAGG
-335 IAGYAYG
+335 IAGYAHNL
-342 ITIENCYYSGKV
+342 TIENCYYSGDV
-354 SAKWAG
+354 LAKNYAG
-360 GIAGYVSKPISGSTE
+360 GIAGVMDSTSGS
-375 IKNCVSLAER
+375 S
-385 VTGSNANRIAGE
+385 
-397 NDATLTN
+397 
-404 NYAWSGTTING
+404 TT
-415 NPVPADGA
+415 
-423 AGVNG
+423 
-428 AKLTYENGT
+428 
-437 LSPQFNAIFNDTDSA
+437 
-452 WKFTE
+452 
-457 DGLPILND
+457 
-465 VGGTQSAYL
+465 
-474 PPYLTGEGFYGKGTA
+474 
-489 ENPYEIRNVND
+489 
-500 LKLLAEKVNSGTT
+500 
-513 YEGKYFKQTANIDL
+513 
-527 EDLENE
+527 
-533 PNWTP
+533 
-538 IGKENNHFKGIFD
+538 
-551 GGGYKITSLSITSS
+551 
-565 NEKIG
+565 
-570 LFGFVSNATIQNCN
+570 
-584 VTGEIEGN
+584 
-592 NFVGGIVGNAGK
+592 
-604 NTHILNC
+604 
-611 SFQGNVRGK
+611 
-620 LDYVGGI
+620 
-627 VGNTSS
+627 
-633 GCEVSG
+633 
-639 CFVTGKVEGLQ
+639 
-650 RVGGIAGQGI
+650 
-660 GIIRN
+660 
-665 CYALA
+665 
-670 DVTARTAIAG
+670 
-680 GIAGRAYNLIIEN
+680 
-693 CYYGGKVSAGSFAD
+693 
-707 NSAGGIAG
+707 
-715 ETYGSPDSSTK
+715 

-733 AESVTCDFQVNRIA
+733 AESVTAGINSVNRIA
-747 GDERENTSLT
+747 GGVRDNINLI

-768 IDGNTTYPIGGA
+768 INGKPAYPTGGA
-780 GNNVNGADVYIS
+780 GNDVIGADVYIS

-920 ISEGLVLTK
+920 IPEGLVLTK

-934 SGTTTRTYTAQFDTN
+934 SGAATQTYTAQFDTN

-954 DKVKTDKNGKIERP
+954 GKVKTDKNGKIERP

-1012 IILTIGSQKISVFG
+1012 IILTIGSRKISVFG
-1026 REIQNDVAP
+1026 REIKNDVAP

-1117 QVAWNEA
+1117 QVVWNEA

>member
-31 VQEKMPEEIK
+31 LQEKMLEEIKEEQQEEIK

-46 EKEEPKEEK
+46 EPKEEKEEK
-55 EELKEEKEELK
+55 EELKEEK

-81 KTEPHE
+81 KTEPQE
-87 ESKKELLKG
+87 ESKKELPKG
-96 ISLLMEEENSTEVFE
+96 ISLLMEEENSTAVSENE
-111 KETADFKGAGTATN
+111 AADFEGEGTVAN

-131 VEDLKKLAEK
+131 VEDLKKLAKK
-141 VNGDETANSGVT
+141 VNSGTT
-153 YAGEYFKLTADIDLK
+153 YERTYFKLTANIDLN
-168 NEEWTPI
+168 NEPNWTPI
-175 GTKVYV
+175 GKS
-181 GEFGQPESRYFQ
+181 GLPFQ
-193 GTFDGDGH
+193 GTFDGYGY
-201 QITKLK
+201 QITNLK
-207 ITGGSYAGLFGYV
+207 ISNGGQYAGLFGYT
-220 GYAKGADANAVAVI
+220 KGAVIKNCNVTGEINGYNYTGGIVGSANVNTKIRNCSFQGNVEGNGEKRGGIVGHTSIGCDVSGCFVTGTVTGEKFVGGIAGWGAGTIKNCYALANVTATGVSAGGIAGYYCSNFTIENCYYSGNVSAKWAGGIAGYVSESISGSTEIKNCVSLAESVTGSNANRIAGYNDNATLTNNYAWSGTTVSGSAASDGADLTYTNGTLSPQFSEIFGSDNSAWKFTKDGLPILNDVGGTQFSELPKCMTGVGFDGFGIKTNPYLIEDVEDLKLLAKKVNSGTTYERTYFKQTANIDLNNEPNWTPIGTEDTLFQGTFDGGGHQITNLKIGKREYGGLFGNVWGATI
-234 QNCNVTGEVNGYNHT
+234 QNCNVTGEVNGYNYS
-249 GGIVGYANNNTYIL
+249 GGIVGYANDNTHIL

-271 EGNGENRGGI
+271 EGNGQDRGGI

-301 GGKRVGGIAGNGVGT
+301 GDREVGGIAGSGVGT
-316 IKNCYALADVTA
+316 IKNCYALANVTA

-335 IAGYAYG
+335 IAGKAYG
-342 ITIENCYYSGKV
+342 VTIENCYYSGEV
-354 SAKWAG
+354 SAKDYAG
-360 GIAGYVSKPISGSTE
+360 GIAGYVS
-375 IKNCVSLAER
+375 
-385 VTGSNANRIAGE
+385 
-397 NDATLTN
+397 
-404 NYAWSGTTING
+404 
-415 NPVPADGA
+415 
-423 AGVNG
+423 G
-428 AKLTYENGT
+428 AKT
-437 LSPQFNAIFNDTDSA
+437 
-452 WKFTE
+452 
-457 DGLPILND
+457 
-465 VGGTQSAYL
+465 
-474 PPYLTGEGFYGKGTA
+474 
-489 ENPYEIRNVND
+489 IR
-500 LKLLAEKVNSGTT
+500 
-513 YEGKYFKQTANIDL
+513 
-527 EDLENE
+527 
-533 PNWTP
+533 
-538 IGKENNHFKGIFD
+538 
-551 GGGYKITSLSITSS
+551 
-565 NEKIG
+565 
-570 LFGFVSNATIQNCN
+570 
-584 VTGEIEGN
+584 
-592 NFVGGIVGNAGK
+592 
-604 NTHILNC
+604 
-611 SFQGNVRGK
+611 
-620 LDYVGGI
+620 
-627 VGNTSS
+627 
-633 GCEVSG
+633 
-639 CFVTGKVEGLQ
+639 
-650 RVGGIAGQGI
+650 
-660 GIIRN
+660 
-665 CYALA
+665 
-670 DVTARTAIAG
+670 
-680 GIAGRAYNLIIEN
+680 
-693 CYYGGKVSAGSFAD
+693 
-707 NSAGGIAG
+707 
-715 ETYGSPDSSTK
+715 
-726 IKNCVSL
+726 NCVSL
-733 AESVTCDFQVNRIA
+733 AESVTGIGFVNRIV
-747 GDERENTSLT
+747 GCVRQNTNLI

-768 IDGNTTYPIGGA
+768 IDGNTTYADGTDEKDGT
-780 GNNVNGADVYIS
+780 NVFVSA
-792 NGRVMTDVQKGEV
+792 GRVMTDVQKGEV
-805 FAWTGFDKDIWDIPT
+805 FAWAGFDENIWSIPT

-832 YPDLPTLPSKDLTI
+832 YPDLPNLPSVDLTI
-846 DETPQHF
+846 DKTPQHF

-888 GEWMSAVPNTAGTYD
+888 DEWARAVPNTAGTYD

-934 SGTTTRTYTAQFDTN
+934 SGTTTQTYTAQFDTN

-954 DKVKTDKNGKIERP
+954 GKVKTDKNGKIERP

-1012 IILTIGSQKISVFG
+1012 IILTIGSRKISVFG

-1117 QVAWNEA
+1117 QVVWNEA

>member
-31 VQEKMPEEIK
+31 LQEKMLEEIK
-41 EELKE
+41 EEQQEELKE

-55 EELKEEKEELK
+55 EEKEELKEEK

-81 KTEPHE
+81 KIEPQEKSKE
-87 ESKKELLKG
+87 EPPEG
-96 ISLLMEEENSTEVFE
+96 ISLLMEEENSTAVSEN
-111 KETADFKGAGTATN
+111 ETADFEGEGTAAN

-131 VEDLKKLAEK
+131 VDDLKLLAEN
-141 VNGDETANSGVT
+141 VNNGEAYANT
-153 YAGEYFKLTADIDLK
+153 YFKLTANIDLN
-168 NEEWTPI
+168 NEPNWTPI
-175 GTKVYV
+175 GT
-181 GEFGQPESRYFQ
+181 EDTLFQ
-193 GTFDGDGH
+193 GTFDGGGH
-201 QITKLK
+201 QITNLK
-207 ITGGSYAGLFGYV
+207 IGKREYGGLFGNV
-220 GYAKGADANAVAVI
+220 WGATI
-234 QNCNVTGEVNGYNHT
+234 QNCNVTGEVNGYNYS
-249 GGIVGYANNNTYIL
+249 GGIVGYANDNTHIL

-271 EGNGENRGGI
+271 EGNGQDRGGI

-301 GGKRVGGIAGNGVGT
+301 GGNCVGGIAGNGVGT

-328 TGVNAGG
+328 AGDSAGG
-335 IAGYAYG
+335 IAGYAYNLS
-342 ITIENCYYSGKV
+342 IENCYYSGKV
-354 SAKWAG
+354 SSNGNAG
-360 GIAGYVSKPISGSTE
+360 GIAGIARNSE
-375 IKNCVSLAER
+375 IQNCVSLAER
-385 VTGSNANRIAGE
+385 VTGVWQVNRIAGG
-397 NDATLTN
+397 NHNATLTD
-404 NYAWSGTTING
+404 NYAWDGTTVSG
-415 NPVPADGA
+415 SAASDGA
-423 AGVNG
+423 DLAY
-428 AKLTYENGT
+428 TNGT
-437 LSPQFNAIFNDTDSA
+437 LSPQFSAIFGENNSA
-452 WKFTE
+452 WDFT
-457 DGLPILND
+457 DNGLPILKN

-489 ENPYEIRNVND
+489 ENPYEIRNAED
-500 LKLLAEKVNSGTT
+500 LKLLAEKVNSGET

-551 GGGYKITSLSITSS
+551 GGGHKITSLKVTGNS
-565 NEKIG
+565 NNAG
-570 LFGFVSNATIQNCN
+570 LFGYTQDATIKNCN
-584 VTGEIEGN
+584 VTGEVKGFN
-592 NFVGGIVGNAGK
+592 DVGGIVGNADGK
-604 NTHILNC
+604 TQILSC
-611 SFQGNVRGK
+611 SFRG
-620 LDYVGGI
+620 D
-627 VGNTSS
+627 
-633 GCEVSG
+633 
-639 CFVTGKVEGLQ
+639 VTGEDSYI
-650 RVGGIAGQGI
+650 GGIAGSARGTI
-660 GIIRN
+660 KN

-670 DVTARTAIAG
+670 DVTARIEIAG
-680 GIAGRAYNLIIEN
+680 GIAGYAYHVTIEN
-693 CYYGGKVSAGSFAD
+693 CYYSGNVPAG

-715 ETYGSPDSSTK
+715 FVSGST

-733 AESVTCDFQVNRIA
+733 AKSVTDGDCVNRIV
-747 GDERENTSLT
+747 GDVSRVENVTLTS
-757 NNHSYNRTKLV
+757 NYGYNRTKLV
-768 IDGNTTYPIGGA
+768 VYGKEGYADIDTT
-780 GNNVNGADVYIS
+780 DVKQGTTVFVS
-792 NGRVMTDVQKGEV
+792 KGKLMTDVQKNEA
-805 FAWTGFDKDIWDIPT
+805 FDWNGFDTTIWSIPT
-820 EAGKLPSLQKGT
+820 EAYKLPSLHGGE
-832 YPDLPTLPSKDLTI
+832 YPDLPNLPSKDLTI
-846 DETPQHF
+846 DKTPQHF

-878 TKEYRLHDTT
+878 TKEYRLHGTT
-888 GEWMSAVPNTAGTYD
+888 DKWTDAVPNTAGTYD

-920 ISEGLVLTK
+920 IPEGLVLTK

-934 SGTTTRTYTAQFDTN
+934 SGAATQTYTAQFDTN

-954 DKVKTDKNGKIERP
+954 GKVKTDKNGKIERP

-1012 IILTIGSQKISVFG
+1012 IILTIGSRKISVFG
-1026 REIQNDVAP
+1026 REIKNDVAP

>member
-31 VQEKMPEEIK
+31 LQEKMLEEIKEEIK

-55 EELKEEKEELK
+55 EEKEELK

-71 KEKLQEQSDE
+71 KEKLQEKSDE
-81 KTEPHE
+81 KTEPQE
-87 ESKKELLKG
+87 ESKKGLPKG
-96 ISLLMEEENSTEVFE
+96 ISLLMEGENSTAVFE
-111 KETADFKGAGTATN
+111 KETADFEGEGEENA
-125 PYKIQN
+125 PYLIKN
-131 VEDLKKLAEK
+131 AADLKKLAEN
-141 VNGDETANSGVT
+141 VNSGVT
-153 YAGEYFKLTADIDLK
+153 YKDKHFQLTADIDLN
-168 NEEWTPI
+168 NEPWTPI
-175 GTKVYV
+175 GTMQ
-181 GEFGQPESRYFQ
+181 GEEGRPFQ
-193 GTFDGDGH
+193 GTFDGAGY
-201 QITKLK
+201 QIANLK
-207 ITGGSYAGLFGYV
+207 ISNGGQYVGLFGYT
-220 GYAKGADANAVAVI
+220 KGADANAVAVI
-234 QNCNVTGEVNGYNHT
+234 QNCNVTGEINGYNHT
-249 GGIVGYANNNTYIL
+249 GGIVGDAGINTKIL

-271 EGNGENRGGI
+271 EGNGEDTGGI
-281 VGSTSIGC
+281 VGSTSGGC
-289 DVSGC
+289 EVSGC
-294 FVTGTVT
+294 YVTGTVT
-301 GGKRVGGIAGNGVGT
+301 GGSAVGGIAGWGVGT

-328 TGVNAGG
+328 AGYNAGG
-335 IAGYAYG
+335 IAGYYCSNF
-342 ITIENCYYSGKV
+342 TIENCYYSGNV
-354 SAKWAG
+354 SASKCAG
-360 GIAGYVSKPISGSTE
+360 GIAGTALGGTIQ
-375 IKNCVSLAER
+375 NCVSLAES
-385 VTGSNANRIAGE
+385 VTGSNANRIAGYKNGE
-397 NDATLTN
+397 TLTA
-404 NYAWSGTTING
+404 NYAWRDTTVSGSAT
-415 NPVPADGA
+415 PDGA
-423 AGVNG
+423 D
-428 AKLTYENGT
+428 LTYENGT
-437 LSPQFNAIFNDTDSA
+437 LSPQFSEIFGNDSA
-452 WKFTE
+452 WKFT
-457 DGLPILND
+457 DNGLPILKNT
-465 VGGTQSAYL
+465 GGTQSAYL
-474 PPYLTGEGFYGKGTA
+474 PPYLTGEGFYGKGT
-489 ENPYEIRNVND
+489 EKNPYEIRNVND
-500 LKLLAEKVNSGTT
+500 LKLLAEKVNGGVT
-513 YEGKYFKQTANIDL
+513 YKDKYFKLTADIDL
-527 EDLENE
+527 KNE

-538 IGKENNHFKGIFD
+538 IGTMLVEEGRPFQGTFD
-551 GGGYKITSLSITSS
+551 GGGHQIANLTIS
-565 NEKIG
+565 NGGQYGG
-570 LFGFVSNATIQNCN
+570 LFGYTEGAVIKSCN
-584 VTGEIEGN
+584 VTGEVNGYN
-592 NFVGGIVGNAGK
+592 CTGGIVGYANN

-611 SFQGNVRGK
+611 SFQGNVEGDGEER
-620 LDYVGGI
+620 GGI
-627 VGNTSS
+627 VGHTSS

-639 CFVTGKVEGLQ
+639 CFVTGTVTGDRE
-650 RVGGIAGQGI
+650 VGGIAGSGVGTI
-660 GIIRN
+660 KN

-670 DVTARTAIAG
+670 NVTATGVNAG
-680 GIAGRAYNLIIEN
+680 GIAGKAYGVTIEN
-693 CYYGGKVSAGSFAD
+693 CYYSGEVSAKD
-707 NSAGGIAG
+707 YAGGIAG
-715 ETYGSPDSSTK
+715 YVSGAKT
-726 IKNCVSL
+726 IRNCVSL
-733 AESVTCDFQVNRIA
+733 AESVTGIGFVNRIV
-747 GDERENTSLT
+747 GCVRQNTNLI

-768 IDGNTTYPIGGA
+768 IDGNTTYADGTDEKDGT
-780 GNNVNGADVYIS
+780 NVFVSA
-792 NGRVMTDVQKGEV
+792 GRVMTDVQKGEV
-805 FAWTGFDKDIWDIPT
+805 FDWAGFDENIWSIPT

-832 YPDLPTLPSKDLTI
+832 YPDLPNLPSVDLTI
-846 DETPQHF
+846 DKTPQHF

-888 GEWMSAVPNTAGTYD
+888 DEWMSAVPNTAGTYD

-934 SGTTTRTYTAQFDTN
+934 SGTTTQTYTAQFDTN

-1012 IILTIGSQKISVFG
+1012 IILTIGSRKISVFG
-1026 REIQNDVAP
+1026 REIKNDVAP

-1107 LRFVSETLGA
+1107 LRFISETLGA
-1117 QVAWNEA
+1117 QVVWNEA

>member
-31 VQEKMPEEIK
+31 VQEKMLEEIKEEIK

-46 EKEEPKEEK
+46 EPKEE
-55 EELKEEKEELK
+55 KEEKEELK

-71 KEKLQEQSDE
+71 KEKLQEKSDE
-81 KTEPHE
+81 KTEPQE

-96 ISLLMEEENSTEVFE
+96 ISLLMEGEKSTAVSG
-111 KETADFKGAGTATN
+111 KEAADFEGAGTEAS
-125 PYKIQN
+125 PYEITSAA
-131 VEDLKKLAEK
+131 DLKKLAENVK
-141 VNGDETANSGVT
+141 NGTDYEGKYFQLTVN
-153 YAGEYFKLTADIDLK
+153 IDLK

-175 GTKVYV
+175 GTIVYT
-181 GEFGQPESRYFQ
+181 GEFGRSEERYFK

-201 QITKLK
+201 QIANLT
-207 ITGGSYAGLFGYV
+207 ITGRNEYVGLFGYV
-220 GYAKGADANAVAVI
+220 RNATI
-234 QNCNVTGEVNGYNHT
+234 QNCNVAGEVSGYNAV
-249 GGIVGYANNNTYIL
+249 GGIVGAVDGKTNNIL

-271 EGNGENRGGI
+271 TGNVYVGGI
-281 VGSTSIGC
+281 VGQVQNQC
-289 DVSGC
+289 EVSSC
-294 FVTGTVT
+294 YAIGTVH
-301 GGKRVGGIAGNGVGT
+301 GGNDKVGGIAGEGRGA
-316 IKNCYALADVTA
+316 IKNCYALADVSA
-328 TGVNAGG
+328 GGKFVGG
-335 IAGYAYG
+335 IAGDASSV
-342 ITIENCYYSGKV
+342 TIENCYYSGEV
-354 SAKWAG
+354 SARGSAG
-360 GIAGYVSKPISGSTE
+360 GIVGNVWRGTIQ
-375 IKNCVSLAER
+375 NCVSLAES
-385 VTGSNANRIAGE
+385 VTGSNTNRIVG
-397 NDATLTN
+397 NIYNLTLTN
-404 NYAWSGTTING
+404 NYAWSD
-415 NPVPADGA
+415 PALSADDATGL
-423 AGVNG
+423 NG
-428 AKLTYENGT
+428 ADLTYTNGT
-437 LSPQFNAIFNDTDSA
+437 LSKQFSEIFGEDNSA
-452 WKFTE
+452 WQFT
-457 DGLPILND
+457 DNGLPILKD
-465 VGGTQSAYL
+465 VGGTQLSEL
-474 PPYLTGEGFYGKGTA
+474 PKCMTGVGFDGFGIKTNPYLIEDA
-489 ENPYEIRNVND
+489 ED
-500 LKLLAEKVNSGTT
+500 LKLLAKKVNSGET

-527 EDLENE
+527 ENE
-533 PNWTP
+533 PWTP
-538 IGKENNHFKGIFD
+538 IGKEYNHFKGIFD
-551 GGGYKITSLSITSS
+551 GGGYKITKLSITSS

-639 CFVTGKVEGLQ
+639 CFVTGKVEGSQ
-650 RVGGIAGQGI
+650 RVGGIVGQGI
-660 GIIRN
+660 GIIKN

-792 NGRVMTDVQKGEV
+792 NGRVMTDVQKNEV

-820 EAGKLPSLQKGT
+820 KAGKLPSLQKGT

-920 ISEGLVLTK
+920 IPEGLVLTK

-934 SGTTTRTYTAQFDTN
+934 SGAATQTYTAQFDTN

-1012 IILTIGSQKISVFG
+1012 IILTIGSRKISVFG
-1026 REIQNDVAP
+1026 REIKNDVAP

>member
-31 VQEKMPEEIK
+31 LQEKMLEEIKEEIK

-55 EELKEEKEELK
+55 EEKEELK

-71 KEKLQEQSDE
+71 KEKLQEKSDE
-81 KTEPHE
+81 KTEPQE
-87 ESKKELLKG
+87 ESKKGLPKG
-96 ISLLMEEENSTEVFE
+96 ISLLMEGENSTAVFE
-111 KETADFKGAGTATN
+111 KETADFEGEGTVAN

-131 VEDLKKLAEK
+131 VEDLKKLAENVK
-141 VNGDETANSGVT
+141 NGTDYEGKYFQLTVN
-153 YAGEYFKLTADIDLK
+153 IDLK

-175 GTKVYV
+175 GTIVYT
-181 GEFGQPESRYFQ
+181 GEFGRSEERYFK

-201 QITKLK
+201 QIANLT
-207 ITGGSYAGLFGYV
+207 ITGRNEYVGLFGYV
-220 GYAKGADANAVAVI
+220 RNATI
-234 QNCNVTGEVNGYNHT
+234 QNCNVAGEVSGYNFA
-249 GGIVGYANNNTYIL
+249 GGIVGAVDGKTNNIL

-271 EGNGENRGGI
+271 TGNMYVGGI
-281 VGSTSIGC
+281 VGQVQNQC
-289 DVSGC
+289 EVSSC
-294 FVTGTVT
+294 YAIGTVH
-301 GGKRVGGIAGNGVGT
+301 GGNDKVGGIAGEGRGA
-316 IKNCYALADVTA
+316 IKNCYVLADVSA
-328 TGVNAGG
+328 SGKFAGG
-335 IAGYAYG
+335 ITGDTYNLA
-342 ITIENCYYSGKV
+342 IENCYYSGMV
-354 SAKWAG
+354 SASGSAG
-360 GIAGYVSKPISGSTE
+360 GIVGNAWGGT
-375 IKNCVSLAER
+375 IKNCVSLAES
-385 VTGSNANRIAGE
+385 VTGSNANRIVGE
-397 NDATLTN
+397 NRATLTD
-404 NYAWSGTTING
+404 NYAWDGTTVN
-415 NPVPADGA
+415 NATVSADNA
-423 AGVNG
+423 AGLNG
-428 AKLTYENGT
+428 ADLTYTNET
-437 LSPQFNAIFNDTDSA
+437 LSPQFSDIFGSDNSA
-452 WKFTE
+452 WEFT
-457 DGLPILND
+457 DNGLPILKN
-465 VGGTQSAYL
+465 VGGTQFSEL
-474 PPYLTGEGFYGKGTA
+474 PKCMTGVGFDGFGIKTNPYLIEDAK
-489 ENPYEIRNVND
+489 D

-513 YEGKYFKQTANIDL
+513 YEKTYFKQTADIDL
-527 EDLENE
+527 KNE

-538 IGKENNHFKGIFD
+538 IGTMLVEEGRPFQGTFD
-551 GGGYKITSLSITSS
+551 GGGHQIANLTIS
-565 NEKIG
+565 NGGQYGG
-570 LFGFVSNATIQNCN
+570 LFGYTEGAVIKSCN
-584 VTGEIEGN
+584 VTGEVNGYN
-592 NFVGGIVGNAGK
+592 CTGGIVGYANN

-611 SFQGNVRGK
+611 SFQGNVEGDGEER
-620 LDYVGGI
+620 GGI
-627 VGNTSS
+627 VGHTSS

-639 CFVTGKVEGLQ
+639 CFVTGPVTGDRE
-650 RVGGIAGQGI
+650 VGGIAGSGVGTI
-660 GIIRN
+660 KN

-670 DVTARTAIAG
+670 NVTATGVNAG
-680 GIAGRAYNLIIEN
+680 GIAGKAYGVTIEN
-693 CYYGGKVSAGSFAD
+693 CYYSGEVSAKD
-707 NSAGGIAG
+707 YAGGIAG
-715 ETYGSPDSSTK
+715 YVSGAKT
-726 IKNCVSL
+726 IRNCVSL
-733 AESVTCDFQVNRIA
+733 AESVTGIGFVNRIV
-747 GDERENTSLT
+747 GCVRQNTNLI

-768 IDGNTTYPIGGA
+768 IDGNTTYADGTDEKDGT
-780 GNNVNGADVYIS
+780 NVFVSA
-792 NGRVMTDVQKGEV
+792 GRVMTDVQKGEV
-805 FAWTGFDKDIWDIPT
+805 FDWAGFDENIWSIPT

-832 YPDLPTLPSKDLTI
+832 YPDLPNLPSVDLTI
-846 DETPQHF
+846 DKTPQHF

-888 GEWMSAVPNTAGTYD
+888 DEWMSAVPNTAGTYD

-920 ISEGLVLTK
+920 IPEGLVLTK

-934 SGTTTRTYTAQFDTN
+934 SGAATQTYTAQFDTN

-1012 IILTIGSQKISVFG
+1012 IILTIGSRKISVFG
-1026 REIQNDVAP
+1026 REIKNDVAP

-1107 LRFVSETLGA
+1107 LRFISETLGA

>member
-31 VQEKMPEEIK
+31 VQEKMLEELK
-41 EELKE
+41 EEQQEELKE

-55 EELKEEKEELK
+55 EEKEELKEEK

-81 KTEPHE
+81 KIEPQEKSKE
-87 ESKKELLKG
+87 EPPEG
-96 ISLLMEEENSTEVFE
+96 ISLLMEEENSTVVSE
-111 KETADFKGAGTATN
+111 KEAADFAGVGTAAN

-131 VEDLKKLAEK
+131 VNDLKKLAENVK
-141 VNGDETANSGVT
+141 NGTDYEGK
-153 YAGEYFKLTADIDLK
+153 YFKQTADIDLEDK
-168 NEEWTPI
+168 EWTPI
-175 GTKVYV
+175 GTKVYT
-181 GEFGQPESRYFQ
+181 GEFGQSETRHFK

-201 QITKLK
+201 QIANLTITGRNEYVGLFGYVRNATIQNCNVAGEVSGYNAVGGIVGAVDGKTNNILNCSFQGNVTGNVYVGGIVGQVQNQCEVSSCYAIGTVHGGNDKVGGIAGEGRGAIKNCYALADVSAGGKFVGGIAGDASSVTIENCYYSGEVSARGSAGGIVGNVWRGTIQNCVSLAESVTGSNTNRIVGNIYNLTLTNNYAWSDPALSADDDAGLNGANFTYTNGTLSKQFSEIFKNDSAWKFTDNGLPILKNTGGTQLSELPKCMTGVGFDGFGIKTNPYLIEDAEDLKLLAEKVNSGEAYANTYFKQTADIDLNNETNWTPIGTVTNDGKDARPFKGTFDGDGYK
-207 ITGGSYAGLFGYV
+207 ITNLKVTGNSNNAGLFGYV
-220 GYAKGADANAVAVI
+220 DGAII
-234 QNCNVTGEVNGYNHT
+234 QNCNVTGEVNGYDYV
-249 GGIVGYANNNTYIL
+249 GGVVGNAYGKTQIL
-263 NCSFQGNV
+263 SCSF
-271 EGNGENRGGI
+271 RG
-281 VGSTSIGC
+281 
-289 DVSGC
+289 D
-294 FVTGTVT
+294 VTGEDSYI
-301 GGKRVGGIAGNGVGT
+301 GGIAGSARGT

-328 TGVNAGG
+328 TEFIAGG
-335 IAGYAYG
+335 IAGYAYHV
-342 ITIENCYYSGKV
+342 TIENCYYGGNV
-354 SAKWAG
+354 SARNTAG
-360 GIAGYVSKPISGSTE
+360 GIAGFVSGST
-375 IKNCVSLAER
+375 IKNCVSLAKS
-385 VTGSNANRIAGE
+385 V
-397 NDATLTN
+397 
-404 NYAWSGTTING
+404 
-415 NPVPADGA
+415 
-423 AGVNG
+423 
-428 AKLTYENGT
+428 
-437 LSPQFNAIFNDTDSA
+437 TDS
-452 WKFTE
+452 
-457 DGLPILND
+457 
-465 VGGTQSAYL
+465 
-474 PPYLTGEGFYGKGTA
+474 
-489 ENPYEIRNVND
+489 
-500 LKLLAEKVNSGTT
+500 
-513 YEGKYFKQTANIDL
+513 
-527 EDLENE
+527 
-533 PNWTP
+533 
-538 IGKENNHFKGIFD
+538 
-551 GGGYKITSLSITSS
+551 
-565 NEKIG
+565 
-570 LFGFVSNATIQNCN
+570 
-584 VTGEIEGN
+584 
-592 NFVGGIVGNAGK
+592 
-604 NTHILNC
+604 
-611 SFQGNVRGK
+611 
-620 LDYVGGI
+620 
-627 VGNTSS
+627 
-633 GCEVSG
+633 
-639 CFVTGKVEGLQ
+639 
-650 RVGGIAGQGI
+650 
-660 GIIRN
+660 
-665 CYALA
+665 
-670 DVTARTAIAG
+670 
-680 GIAGRAYNLIIEN
+680 
-693 CYYGGKVSAGSFAD
+693 
-707 NSAGGIAG
+707 
-715 ETYGSPDSSTK
+715 
-726 IKNCVSL
+726 
-733 AESVTCDFQVNRIA
+733 DFVNRIV
-747 GDERENTSLT
+747 GDVSRVENVTLTS
-757 NNHSYNRTKLV
+757 NYGYNRTKLV
-768 IDGNTTYPIGGA
+768 VYGKEGYADIDTT
-780 GNNVNGADVYIS
+780 DVKQGTTVFVS
-792 NGRVMTDVQKGEV
+792 KGKLMTDVQKGEV
-805 FAWTGFDKDIWDIPT
+805 FAWTGFDTTIWSIPT
-820 EAGKLPSLQKGT
+820 EAYKLPSLHGGE
-832 YPDLPTLPSKDLTI
+832 YPDLPNLPSVDLTI
-846 DETPQHF
+846 DKTPQHF

-920 ISEGLVLTK
+920 IPEGLVLTK

-934 SGTTTRTYTAQFDTN
+934 SGAATQTYTAQFDTN

-1012 IILTIGSQKISVFG
+1012 IILTIGSRKISVFG
-1026 REIQNDVAP
+1026 REIKNDVAP